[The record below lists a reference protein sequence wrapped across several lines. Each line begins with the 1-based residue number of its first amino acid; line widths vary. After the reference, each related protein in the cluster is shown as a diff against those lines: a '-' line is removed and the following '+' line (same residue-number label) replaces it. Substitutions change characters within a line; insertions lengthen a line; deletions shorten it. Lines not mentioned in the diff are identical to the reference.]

1 MDPAAETAAADG
13 AHSATEARRL
23 DPRAPATR
31 HPADVA
37 VTVVGPDGL
46 GELADALAGS
56 TARAVDTETVYEPR
70 EVGVRGHVPQLRVIS
85 AATRSADGA
94 ERAWVVDVA
103 RHDISDLAA
112 ALHAGLGVP
121 DLAADAWNATFD
133 DRVIDRHLVEPAR
146 AAGTSVGSLRWWDA
160 QLADALLH
168 QGLTGFS
175 FFHGLAWAAER
186 YLGLSVEGKATT
198 QLSYSA
204 NGSLSDAQVTYA
216 AADAVETL
224 WVSDV
229 LRRQLAETGLSAVCR
244 LEQEA
249 RPFLDR
255 MERAGLP
262 FDVDGWEAELEAL
275 ADQRTDVLTRL
286 AEMTGGGQGDL
297 FGSGLEPNWNPDSEA
312 QARDVLNRFA
322 AAEVAAWTSKTDGRS
337 RPLAPTDS
345 LGASV
350 LAGIGGELCRALLA
364 YRDLS
369 KTLGTYGHTMR
380 EHLWPDGRLHP
391 EYLQV
396 VGTNTG
402 RLASRN
408 PNAQNFTPRLKP
420 YIKPP
425 PGRVFVYSDLS
436 QAELRFATQLA
447 GDDGLRTAF
456 EQGLDIHTA
465 TAERMFGVSMDGPAG
480 LAALDRTR
488 YEEFRTK
495 AKRINFGIL
504 YGQRG
509 AGLSRGLT
517 DAGVP
522 TSRQEADAL
531 IEAYLAAYP
540 GIAQWVDER
549 DRFIGHF
556 ANASLDADWQLT
568 LRLHSLWPRTDH
580 ARRALRNQQRRHH
593 SAEEVLQA
601 VLGAERAD
609 ALGDTGPAVGAGT
622 GFSDASAAGEAA
634 GPGAGHANEH
644 LVQRTSGRPAA
655 GSAVGLG
662 EPGVAEVAW
671 ALSFA
676 APVVVRSD
684 GSPLSFSSRT
694 PAGRRQQF
702 TFSADWV
709 LGEAAAVVGCSAKAR
724 PAEVW
729 QRVLARFDLAPPQ
742 ASAGGTLRPAVE
754 KVLEDRHLRRA
765 VVDEV
770 GASMGQDD
778 QRFLLQRALHT
789 RVGQMANAYR
799 NAPIQGGVA
808 DVMLDAYGR
817 LHEILARY
825 PDAKAV
831 QTVHDSVVIECDE
844 PEAPAVAA
852 EVKAALEA
860 AMSRWCPD
868 VPTVADTDIRSSL
881 SETAIITEIG

>member
-1 MDPAAETAAADG
+1 MPI
-13 AHSATEARRL
+13 
-23 DPRAPATR
+23 
-31 HPADVA
+31 
-37 VTVVGPDGL
+37 TVIGRDGL
-46 GELADALAGS
+46 GDFVDALRAS
-56 TARAVDTETVYEPR
+56 TARAMDTETDFEPR
-70 EVGVRGHVPQLRVIS
+70 EAETRSHVPKLRVIS
-85 AATRSADGA
+85 AATRARDGT
-94 ERAWVVDVA
+94 ERAWVVDVGG
-103 RHDISDLAA
+103 HDLVELAM
-112 ALHAGLGVP
+112 ALHEGLRVP
-121 DLAADAWNATFD
+121 DLASDAWNATFD
-133 DRVIDRHLVEPAR
+133 DRVIDTHLMEPAA
-146 AAGTSVGSLRWWDA
+146 AAGAAVGSLRWWDA

-198 QLSYSA
+198 QFSFGA
-204 NGSLSDAQVTYA
+204 NGPLSDRQVAYA

-224 WVSDV
+224 WVSTV
-229 LRRQLAETGLSAVCR
+229 LRERLAEAGLEEVCR
-244 LEQEA
+244 LEQDA

-262 FDVDGWEAELEAL
+262 FDVDGWEAELAEL
-275 ADQRTDVLTRL
+275 AERRTDVLTHL
-286 AEMTGGGQGDL
+286 AELTGGGQGDL
-297 FGSGLEPNWNPDSEA
+297 FGGGLEPSWNPDSEQ
-312 QARDVLNRFA
+312 QARGVLNRFA
-322 AAEVAAWTSKTDGRS
+322 ADEVEAWTTKTDGHA

-350 LAGIGGELCRALLA
+350 LAGIGGELCSALLA

-369 KTLGTYGHTMR
+369 KTLSTYGHTMA
-380 EHLWPDGRLHP
+380 EHLWADGRLHP

-420 YIKPP
+420 YMKPP
-425 PGRVFVYSDLS
+425 PSRVFVYSDLS

-447 GDDGLRTAF
+447 SDEGLRSAF

-465 TAERMFGVSMDGPAG
+465 TAERMFGVQLDGPAG
-480 LAALDRTR
+480 LAALDRPR

-522 TSRQEADAL
+522 TSRAEADEL
-531 IEAYLAAYP
+531 IEAYLDAYP
-540 GIAQWVDER
+540 GIAAWVDER

-556 ANASLDADWQLT
+556 AATELDADWQLT
-568 LRLHSLWPRTDH
+568 LRLGQLWPRTDE

-593 SAEEVLQA
+593 SAAEVHDA
-601 VLGAERAD
+601 VLANSSTAAIDSGQLR
-609 ALGDTGPAVGAGT
+609 GDG
-622 GFSDASAAGEAA
+622 DASIGD
-634 GPGAGHANEH
+634 
-644 LVQRTSGRPAA
+644 VD
-655 GSAVGLG
+655 
-662 EPGVAEVAW
+662 VAEVAW
-671 ALSFA
+671 ALSFS

-702 TFSADWV
+702 TFSVDWV
-709 LGEAAAVVGCSAKAR
+709 LGEAAAVVGCSTKPR

-729 QRVLARFDLAPPQ
+729 RRVLQRFELAPPDP
-742 ASAGGTLRPAVE
+742 ASAGTLRPAVE
-754 KVLEDRHLRRA
+754 KLLEQRHLRRA

-770 GASMGQDD
+770 GVSMGLAD
-778 QRFLLQRALHT
+778 QQFLLQRALHT

-799 NAPIQGGVA
+799 NAPVQGGVA

-817 LHEILARY
+817 LASVLARY
-825 PDAKAV
+825 PSAAAV
-831 QTVHDSVVIECDE
+831 QTVHDSVVVECDE
-844 PEAPAVAA
+844 SEARALAV
-852 EVKAALEA
+852 EVKQALED

-868 VPTVADTDIRSSL
+868 VPTRADTDLRTSL
-881 SETAIITEIG
+881 SETSILEQIG

>member
-1 MDPAAETAAADG
+1 MPI
-13 AHSATEARRL
+13 
-23 DPRAPATR
+23 
-31 HPADVA
+31 
-37 VTVVGPDGL
+37 TVVGRDGL
-46 GELADALAGS
+46 GDFVDALRTSA
-56 TARAVDTETVYEPR
+56 ARAMDTETDFDPR
-70 EVGVRGHVPQLRVIS
+70 EAETRGHVPKLRVIS
-85 AATRSADGA
+85 AATRARDGT
-94 ERAWVVDVA
+94 ERAWVVDVGG
-103 RHDISDLAA
+103 HDLVELAT
-112 ALHAGLGVP
+112 ALHEGLRVP
-121 DLAADAWNATFD
+121 DLASDAWNATFD
-133 DRVIDRHLVEPAR
+133 DRVIDTHLMEPAA
-146 AAGTSVGSLRWWDA
+146 AAGAAVGSLRWWDA

-198 QLSYSA
+198 QFSFGA
-204 NGSLSDAQVTYA
+204 NGPLNDRQVAYA
-216 AADAVETL
+216 AADAVEAL

-229 LRRQLAETGLSAVCR
+229 LRELLRDAGLEEVCR
-244 LEQEA
+244 LEQAA

-262 FDVDGWEAELEAL
+262 FAVDGWEAELDAL
-275 ADQRTDVLTRL
+275 AARRVEVLTRL
-286 AEMTGGGQGDL
+286 AELTGGGQGDL
-297 FGSGLEPNWNPDSEA
+297 FGGGLEPNWNPDSE
-312 QARDVLNRFA
+312 QQTREILNRYDA
-322 AAEVAAWTSKTDGRS
+322 DRVTAWTSKTDGQA
-337 RPLAPTDS
+337 RPLVATDS

-350 LAGIGGELCRALLA
+350 LAGVGGDICTTLLE

-369 KTLGTYGHTMR
+369 KTLSTYGRTMS
-380 EHLWPDGRLHP
+380 EHLWPDSRLHP

-447 GDDGLRTAF
+447 GDEGLRAAF

-465 TAERMFGVSMDGPAG
+465 TAERMFGVQLDGPAG
-480 LAALDRTR
+480 LAALDRPR

-522 TSRQEADAL
+522 TSRAEADEL
-531 IEAYLAAYP
+531 IEAYLEAYP
-540 GIAQWVDER
+540 GIAAWVDER
-549 DRFIGHF
+549 DRYIGHF
-556 ANASLDADWQLT
+556 AATELDADWQLT
-568 LRLHSLWPRTDH
+568 LRLAQLWPRTDE

-593 SAEEVLQA
+593 SVEEVHATL
-601 VLGAERAD
+601 L
-609 ALGDTGPAVGAGT
+609 
-622 GFSDASAAGEAA
+622 AA
-634 GPGAGHANEH
+634 GPAAVIDSSSGSLA
-644 LVQRTSGRPAA
+644 GRPAA
-655 GSAVGLG
+655 NVRDARSRDAPDADGAGTSLRGVD
-662 EPGVAEVAW
+662 VAEVAW
-671 ALSFA
+671 ALSFS

-694 PAGRRQQF
+694 PADRRQQF
-702 TFSADWV
+702 TFSVDWV
-709 LGEAAAVVGCSAKAR
+709 LGEAAAVVGCSAKPQ
-724 PAEVW
+724 PADVW
-729 QRVLARFDLAPPQ
+729 RRVLARFDLVPPS
-742 ASAGGTLRPAVE
+742 AAAGGALRPAVN
-754 KVLEDRHLRRA
+754 KVLEQRHLRRA
-765 VVDEV
+765 VIDEV
-770 GASMGQDD
+770 GVAMGDAD
-778 QRFLLQRALHT
+778 QQFLLGRALHT

-808 DVMLDAYGR
+808 DVMLDAFGR
-817 LHEILARY
+817 LSDLLARY
-825 PDAKAV
+825 PTADAV

-844 PEAPAVAA
+844 ADAPAIAA

-868 VPTVADTDIRSSL
+868 VPTRADTDIRTSL
-881 SETAIITEIG
+881 SETSIVEQIG

>member
-1 MDPAAETAAADG
+1 MDVVSDLAGTLAD
-13 AHSATEARRL
+13 ARWL
-23 DPRAPATR
+23 DPRPEPTR
-31 HPADVA
+31 DPGHVPLRI
-37 VTVVGPDGL
+37 VGRNDL
-46 GELADALAGS
+46 GDLVDALAAS
-56 TARAVDTETVYEPR
+56 AARAVDTETVFEPR
-70 EVGVRGHVPQLRVIS
+70 EASARGTVPKLRVIS
-85 AATRSADGA
+85 AATRATDGT
-94 ERAWVVDVA
+94 ERAWVIDVA
-103 RHDISDLAA
+103 QHDLCELAT
-112 ALHAGLGVP
+112 ALVAGLVAP
-121 DLAADAWNATFD
+121 DLASDAWNATFD
-133 DRVIDRHLVEPAR
+133 DRVIDTHLMEPAA
-146 AAGTSVGSLRWWDA
+146 AAGAAVGSLRWWDA

-198 QLSYSA
+198 QFSFGA
-204 NGSLSDAQVTYA
+204 KRPLSDAQVAYA

-224 WVSDV
+224 WVSTV
-229 LRRQLAETGLSAVCR
+229 LRQRLAEAGLDETCR

-262 FDVDGWEAELEAL
+262 FDVDGWDAELAEL
-275 ADQRTDVLTRL
+275 AARRVDVLTHL
-286 AEMTGGGQGDL
+286 AELTGGGQGDL
-297 FGSGLEPNWNPDSEA
+297 FGGGLEPNWNPESE
-312 QARDVLNRFA
+312 QQTRDVLNRFA
-322 AAEVAAWTSKTDGRS
+322 DDHIAAWTAKTDGS
-337 RPLAPTDS
+337 ARPLLPTDS

-350 LAGIGGELCRALLA
+350 LAGIGGEICATLLE

-369 KTLGTYGHTMR
+369 KTLSTYGHTMS

-425 PGRVFVYSDLS
+425 SGRVFVYSDLS

-447 GDDGLRTAF
+447 GDDGLRAAF
-456 EQGLDIHTA
+456 TEGLDIHSA
-465 TAERMFGVSMDGPAG
+465 TAERMFGVQLDGPAG
-480 LAALDRTR
+480 LAALDRPR

-522 TSRQEADAL
+522 TSRPEADSL
-531 IEAYLAAYP
+531 IDAYLDAYP
-540 GIAQWVDER
+540 GIAAWVDER

-556 ANASLDADWQLT
+556 AATELEADWPLT
-568 LRLHSLWPRTDH
+568 LRLAALWPRTDE
-580 ARRALRNQQRRHH
+580 ARRMLRSQQRRHH
-593 SAEEVLQA
+593 SAEEVHDA
-601 VLGAERAD
+601 VVSARSAAAIDTGSLRGDAGAEISEVD
-609 ALGDTGPAVGAGT
+609 
-622 GFSDASAAGEAA
+622 
-634 GPGAGHANEH
+634 
-644 LVQRTSGRPAA
+644 
-655 GSAVGLG
+655 
-662 EPGVAEVAW
+662 VAEVAW

-702 TFSADWV
+702 TFSVDWV
-709 LGEAAAVVGCSAKAR
+709 LGEAAAVVGCSAKPR

-729 QRVLARFDLAPPQ
+729 RRVLQQFELAPP
-742 ASAGGTLRPAVE
+742 AVAGPGALRPAVE
-754 KVLEDRHLRRA
+754 KLLEHRHLRRA
-765 VVDEV
+765 VVDAV
-770 GASMGQDD
+770 GVAMGSAD
-778 QRFLLQRALHT
+778 QQFLLQRALHT

-799 NAPIQGGVA
+799 NAPVQGGVA

-817 LHEILARY
+817 LAAVLEQY
-825 PDAKAV
+825 PSAAAV
-831 QTVHDSVVIECDE
+831 QTVHDSVVIECDKAD
-844 PEAPAVAA
+844 APAIAA
-852 EVKAALEA
+852 DVKAALEA
-860 AMSRWCPD
+860 AMSHWCPD
-868 VPTVADTDIRSSL
+868 VPTRADTDIRSSL
-881 SETAIITEIG
+881 SETSIIEHIS

>member
-1 MDPAAETAAADG
+1 MDLAADVADG
-13 AHSATEARRL
+13 RIDARRL
-23 DPRAPATR
+23 DPRPVPTKD
-31 HPADVA
+31 PADVP
-37 VTVVGPDGL
+37 VSVVGPDGL
-46 GELADALAGS
+46 GDFVDALAASVG
-56 TARAVDTETVYEPR
+56 RAIDTETEYEPR
-70 EVGVRGHVPQLRVIS
+70 GVAARGHVPQLRVIS
-85 AATRSADGA
+85 AATRAPDGV
-94 ERAWVVDVA
+94 ERAWVVDVTA
-103 RHDISDLAA
+103 HDLAELA
-112 ALHAGLGVP
+112 TALHDGLRVQ
-121 DLAADAWNATFD
+121 DLASDAWNANFD
-133 DRVIDRHLVEPAR
+133 DRVIDTYLMDPAK
-146 AAGTSVGSLRWWDA
+146 AAGAAVGSLRWWDA

-186 YLGLSVEGKATT
+186 YLGLRVEGKATT
-198 QLSYSA
+198 QFSFGA
-204 NGSLSDAQVTYA
+204 NGPLSDRQLAYA

-229 LRRQLAETGLSAVCR
+229 LRERLQEAGLEEVCR
-244 LEQEA
+244 LEQSA

-262 FDVDGWEAELEAL
+262 FDARGWEAELVKL
-275 ADQRTDVLTRL
+275 ATRRTEVLTQL
-286 AEMTGGGQGDL
+286 AELTGGGQGDL
-297 FGSGLEPNWNPDSEA
+297 FGGGLEPNWNPDSEL

-322 AAEVAAWTSKTDGRS
+322 ADRVEAWTLKTDGRA
-337 RPLAPTDS
+337 RPLSPTDS

-350 LAGIGGELCRALLA
+350 LAGIGGDICTVLLA

-369 KTLGTYGHTMR
+369 KTLSTYGHTMS
-380 EHLWPDGRLHP
+380 EHLWTDDRLHP

-420 YIKPP
+420 YMKPP

-447 GDDGLRTAF
+447 SDEGLRAAF
-456 EQGLDIHTA
+456 IAGHDIHTA
-465 TAERMFGVSMDGPAG
+465 TAERMFGVRLGGPAG
-480 LAALDRTR
+480 LAALDRPR

-522 TSRQEADAL
+522 TSRGEADAL

-540 GIAQWVDER
+540 GIAAWVDER

-556 ANASLDADWQLT
+556 AATSLDADWPLT
-568 LRLHSLWPRTDH
+568 LRLGALWPRTDD
-580 ARRALRNQQRRHH
+580 ARRTLRNQQRRHH
-593 SAEEVLQA
+593 SAEEVHEA
-601 VLGAERAD
+601 VVAAKRAEAID
-609 ALGDTGPAVGAGT
+609 AGRFAQGPQI
-622 GFSDASAAGEAA
+622 D
-634 GPGAGHANEH
+634 
-644 LVQRTSGRPAA
+644 LRDID
-655 GSAVGLG
+655 
-662 EPGVAEVAW
+662 VAEVAW

-684 GSPLSFSSRT
+684 GAPLSFSSRT

-702 TFSADWV
+702 TFSVDWV
-709 LGEAAAVVGCSAKAR
+709 LGEAAAVVGCSAKPR

-729 QRVLARFDLAPPQ
+729 RRVLQRFELAPPS
-742 ASAGGTLRPAVE
+742 APAGGLLRPAVE
-754 KVLEDRHLRRA
+754 KVLEQRHLRRA
-765 VVDEV
+765 VIDEV
-770 GASMGQDD
+770 GVAMGDAD
-778 QRFLLQRALHT
+778 QQFLLQRALHT

-817 LHEILARY
+817 LDEVLAHF
-825 PDAKAV
+825 PTAAAV

-844 PEAPAVAA
+844 LDAPAIAVD
-852 EVKAALEA
+852 VKAALEA

-868 VPTVADTDIRSSL
+868 VPTVADTDIRTSL
-881 SETAIITEIG
+881 SETSIVEQIS

>member
-1 MDPAAETAAADG
+1 M
-13 AHSATEARRL
+13 
-23 DPRAPATR
+23 
-31 HPADVA
+31 
-37 VTVVGPDGL
+37 
-46 GELADALAGS
+46 
-56 TARAVDTETVYEPR
+56 DTETDFEPR
-70 EVGVRGHVPQLRVIS
+70 QAETRGHVPKLRVIS
-85 AATRSADGA
+85 AATRARDGT
-94 ERAWVVDVA
+94 ERAWVVDVG
-103 RHDISDLAA
+103 RHDLVELATS
-112 ALHAGLGVP
+112 LHEGLRVP
-121 DLAADAWNATFD
+121 DLASDAWNATFD
-133 DRVIDRHLVEPAR
+133 DRVIDTYLMEPAA
-146 AAGTSVGSLRWWDA
+146 AAGAAVGSLRWWDA

-198 QLSYSA
+198 QFSFGA
-204 NGSLSDAQVTYA
+204 NGPLSDRQVAYA

-224 WVSDV
+224 WVSTV
-229 LRRQLAETGLSAVCR
+229 LRERLAEAGLKEVCR
-244 LEQEA
+244 LEQDA

-262 FDVDGWEAELEAL
+262 FDVQGWEAELAEL
-275 ADQRTDVLTRL
+275 ASRRVEVLTHL
-286 AEMTGGGQGDL
+286 AELTGGGQGDL
-297 FGSGLEPNWNPDSEA
+297 FGGGLEPSWNPDSEQ
-312 QARDVLNRFA
+312 QARGVLNRFA
-322 AAEVAAWTSKTDGRS
+322 ADEVEAWTTKTDGHA

-350 LAGIGGELCRALLA
+350 LAGIGGELCNALLA

-369 KTLGTYGHTMR
+369 KTLSTYGHTMA
-380 EHLWPDGRLHP
+380 EHLWADGRLHP

-420 YIKPP
+420 YIASP

-447 GDDGLRTAF
+447 GDEGLRAAF

-465 TAERMFGVSMDGPAG
+465 TAERMFGVQLDGPAG
-480 LAALDRTR
+480 LAALDRPR

-522 TSRQEADAL
+522 TSRAEADEL
-531 IEAYLAAYP
+531 IEAYLDAYP
-540 GIAQWVDER
+540 GIAAWVDER

-556 ANASLDADWQLT
+556 AATELDADWQLT
-568 LRLHSLWPRTDH
+568 LRLGQLWPRTDE
-580 ARRALRNQQRRHH
+580 ARRVLRNQQRRHH
-593 SAEEVLQA
+593 SAEEVHDA
-601 VLGAERAD
+601 VLANSSTAAIDSGQLR
-609 ALGDTGPAVGAGT
+609 GDG
-622 GFSDASAAGEAA
+622 DASIGD
-634 GPGAGHANEH
+634 
-644 LVQRTSGRPAA
+644 VD
-655 GSAVGLG
+655 
-662 EPGVAEVAW
+662 VAEVAW
-671 ALSFA
+671 ALSFS

-702 TFSADWV
+702 TFSVDWV
-709 LGEAAAVVGCSAKAR
+709 LGEAAAVVGCSTKPR

-729 QRVLARFDLAPPQ
+729 RRVLQRFELAPPDP
-742 ASAGGTLRPAVE
+742 ASAGALRPAVE
-754 KVLEDRHLRRA
+754 KLLEQRHLRRA

-770 GASMGQDD
+770 GVSMGAAD
-778 QRFLLQRALHT
+778 QQFLLQRALHT

-799 NAPIQGGVA
+799 NAPVQGGVA

-817 LHEILARY
+817 LARVLERY
-825 PDAKAV
+825 PSAAAV

-844 PEAPAVAA
+844 CEARALAV
-852 EVKAALEA
+852 EVKQALED

-868 VPTVADTDIRSSL
+868 IPTRADTDLRASL
-881 SETAIITEIG
+881 SETSILEQIG

>member
-1 MDPAAETAAADG
+1 MDAATDLARTSADV
-13 AHSATEARRL
+13 RRL
-23 DPRAPATR
+23 DPRPEASRDPAQVPITI
-31 HPADVA
+31 
-37 VTVVGPDGL
+37 VGSDGL
-46 GELADALAGS
+46 GDFVDELRAS
-56 TARAVDTETVYEPR
+56 TARAMDTETDFEPR
-70 EVGVRGHVPQLRVIS
+70 QAETRGHVPKLRVIS
-85 AATRSADGA
+85 AATRARDGT
-94 ERAWVVDVA
+94 ERAWVVNVG
-103 RHDISDLAA
+103 RHDLIELAT
-112 ALHAGLGVP
+112 ALHEGLRVP
-121 DLAADAWNATFD
+121 DLASDAWNATFD
-133 DRVIDRHLVEPAR
+133 DRVIDTHLMEPAA
-146 AAGTSVGSLRWWDA
+146 AAGAAVGSLRWWDA

-198 QLSYSA
+198 QFSFGA
-204 NGSLSDAQVTYA
+204 NGPLSDRQVAYA

-224 WVSDV
+224 WVSEV
-229 LRRQLAETGLSAVCR
+229 LREGLRDAGLEEVCR
-244 LEQEA
+244 LEQAA

-262 FDVDGWEAELEAL
+262 FDVQGWETELAELASRRVE
-275 ADQRTDVLTRL
+275 VLTHL
-286 AEMTGGGQGDL
+286 AELTGGGQGDL
-297 FGSGLEPNWNPDSEA
+297 FGGGLEPSWNPDSEQ
-312 QARDVLNRFA
+312 QAREVLNRFA
-322 AAEVAAWTSKTDGRS
+322 SDEVEAWTTKTDGRA
-337 RPLAPTDS
+337 RQLAPTDS

-350 LAGIGGELCRALLA
+350 LAGIGGELCSALLT

-380 EHLWPDGRLHP
+380 EHLWRDGRLHP

-420 YIKPP
+420 YMKPP

-447 GDDGLRTAF
+447 GDGGLRAAF

-465 TAERMFGVSMDGPAG
+465 TAERMFGVRLDGPAG
-480 LAALDRTR
+480 LAALDRPR

-522 TSRQEADAL
+522 TSRGEADAL
-531 IEAYLAAYP
+531 IKAYLDAYP

-556 ANASLDADWQLT
+556 AATSLDADWPLT
-568 LRLHSLWPRTDH
+568 LRLGALWPRTDD
-580 ARRALRNQQRRHH
+580 ARRTLRGQQRRHH
-593 SAEEVLQA
+593 SVEEVHEALLA
-601 VLGAERAD
+601 VERAAAID
-609 ALGDTGPAVGAGT
+609 ADRVAGGPAI
-622 GFSDASAAGEAA
+622 SLSEID
-634 GPGAGHANEH
+634 
-644 LVQRTSGRPAA
+644 
-655 GSAVGLG
+655 
-662 EPGVAEVAW
+662 VAEVAW

-684 GSPLSFSSRT
+684 GSPLSFCSHT

-709 LGEAAAVVGCSAKAR
+709 LGEAAAVVGCSTKPR
-724 PAEVW
+724 PTEVW
-729 QRVLARFDLAPPQ
+729 RRVLARFDLAPPS
-742 ASAGGTLRPAVE
+742 APAGGTLRPAVN
-754 KVLEDRHLRRA
+754 KVLEQRHLRRA
-765 VVDEV
+765 VIDEV
-770 GASMGQDD
+770 GVAMGDAD
-778 QRFLLQRALHT
+778 QQFLLGRALHT

-817 LHEILARY
+817 LGEVLARY
-825 PDAKAV
+825 PAADAV

-844 PEAPAVAA
+844 AEAPAIAA
-852 EVKAALEA
+852 DVKAALEA
-860 AMSRWCPD
+860 AMSHWCPD
-868 VPTVADTDIRSSL
+868 VPTRADTDIRSSL
-881 SETAIITEIG
+881 SETSIIEHIG

>member
-1 MDPAAETAAADG
+1 M
-13 AHSATEARRL
+13 
-23 DPRAPATR
+23 
-31 HPADVA
+31 A

-322 AAEVAAWTSKTDGRS
+322 AAEVAAWTSKTDGSS

-350 LAGIGGELCRALLA
+350 LAGIGGELCSALLA

-380 EHLWPDGRLHP
+380 EHQWPDGRLHP

-420 YIKPP
+420 HLKPA

-465 TAERMFGVSMDGPAG
+465 TAERMFGVNMDGPAG

-504 YGQRG
+504 YGQRA

-522 TSRQEADAL
+522 TSRDEAGAL

-549 DRFIGHF
+549 DRFIGRF
-556 ANASLDADWQLT
+556 ANASQDADWVLT
-568 LRLHSLWPRTDH
+568 LRLHSLWPRSDH

-593 SAEEVLQA
+593 SAEEVHQA
-601 VLGAERAD
+601 VLGAAQVD
-609 ALGDTGPAVGAGT
+609 ALSSGSPAVGAAVGAGT
-622 GFSDASAAGEAA
+622 GFGDAHAAGETV
-634 GPGAGHANEH
+634 GPGAGHAH
-644 LVQRTSGRPAA
+644 DGRIQQTIGQPAT

-742 ASAGGTLRPAVE
+742 ASAGGTLRPAVD
-754 KVLEDRHLRRA
+754 KALEDRHLRRA

-770 GASMGQDD
+770 GASMGSDD

-799 NAPIQGGVA
+799 NAPVQGGVA

-817 LHEILARY
+817 LHGILARY
-825 PDAKAV
+825 PTADAV

-844 PEAPAVAA
+844 HDAPALAV
-852 EVKAALEA
+852 EVKQALEA
-860 AMSRWCPD
+860 AMSHWCPD
-868 VPTVADTDIRSSL
+868 VPTRADTDLRTSL
-881 SETAIITEIG
+881 SETSIVEQIG

>member
-1 MDPAAETAAADG
+1 MDAATDLARTSADV
-13 AHSATEARRL
+13 RRL
-23 DPRAPATR
+23 DPRPEASRDPAQVPITI
-31 HPADVA
+31 
-37 VTVVGPDGL
+37 VGSDGL
-46 GELADALAGS
+46 GDFVDELRAS
-56 TARAVDTETVYEPR
+56 TARAMDTETDFEPR
-70 EVGVRGHVPQLRVIS
+70 QAETRGHVPKLRVIS
-85 AATRSADGA
+85 AATRARDGT
-94 ERAWVVDVA
+94 ERAWVVDVG
-103 RHDISDLAA
+103 RHDLIELAT
-112 ALHAGLGVP
+112 ALHEGLRVP
-121 DLAADAWNATFD
+121 DLASDAWNATFD
-133 DRVIDRHLVEPAR
+133 DRVIDTHLMEPAA
-146 AAGTSVGSLRWWDA
+146 AAGAAVGSLRWWDA

-198 QLSYSA
+198 QFSFGA
-204 NGSLSDAQVTYA
+204 NGPLSDRQVAYA

-224 WVSDV
+224 WVSEV
-229 LRRQLAETGLSAVCR
+229 LREGLRDAGLEEVCR
-244 LEQEA
+244 LEQAA

-262 FDVDGWEAELEAL
+262 FDVQGWETELAELASRRVE
-275 ADQRTDVLTRL
+275 VLTHL
-286 AEMTGGGQGDL
+286 AELTGGGQGDL
-297 FGSGLEPNWNPDSEA
+297 FGGGLEPSWNPDSEQ
-312 QARDVLNRFA
+312 QAREVLNRFA
-322 AAEVAAWTSKTDGRS
+322 SDEVEAWTTKTDGRA
-337 RPLAPTDS
+337 RQLAPTDS

-350 LAGIGGELCRALLA
+350 LAGIGGELCSALLA

-369 KTLGTYGHTMR
+369 KTLSTYGHTMA
-380 EHLWPDGRLHP
+380 EHLWADGRLHP

-420 YIKPP
+420 YMKPS

-447 GDDGLRTAF
+447 GDGGLRAAF
-456 EQGLDIHTA
+456 EQGLDIPTA
-465 TAERMFGVSMDGPAG
+465 TAERMFGVRLDGPAG
-480 LAALDRTR
+480 LAALDRPR

-522 TSRQEADAL
+522 TSRGEADAL
-531 IEAYLAAYP
+531 IKAYLDAYP

-556 ANASLDADWQLT
+556 AATSLDADWPLT
-568 LRLHSLWPRTDH
+568 LRLGALWPRTDD
-580 ARRALRNQQRRHH
+580 ARRTLRGQQRRHH
-593 SAEEVLQA
+593 SVEEVHEALLA
-601 VLGAERAD
+601 VERAAAID
-609 ALGDTGPAVGAGT
+609 ADRVAGGPAI
-622 GFSDASAAGEAA
+622 SLSEID
-634 GPGAGHANEH
+634 
-644 LVQRTSGRPAA
+644 
-655 GSAVGLG
+655 
-662 EPGVAEVAW
+662 VAEVAW

-684 GSPLSFSSRT
+684 GSPLSFCSHT

-709 LGEAAAVVGCSAKAR
+709 LGEAAAVVGCSTKPR
-724 PAEVW
+724 PTEVW
-729 QRVLARFDLAPPQ
+729 RRVLARFDLAPPS
-742 ASAGGTLRPAVE
+742 APAGGTLRPAVN
-754 KVLEDRHLRRA
+754 KVLEQRHLRRA
-765 VVDEV
+765 VIDEV
-770 GASMGQDD
+770 GVAMGDAD
-778 QRFLLQRALHT
+778 QQFLLGRALHT

-817 LHEILARY
+817 LGEVLARY
-825 PDAKAV
+825 PAADAV

-844 PEAPAVAA
+844 AEAPAIAA
-852 EVKAALEA
+852 DVKAALEA
-860 AMSRWCPD
+860 AMSHWCPD
-868 VPTVADTDIRSSL
+868 VPTRADTDIRSSL
-881 SETAIITEIG
+881 SETSIIEHIG

>member
-1 MDPAAETAAADG
+1 MNAVSDLAGSWTDT
-13 AHSATEARRL
+13 HRL
-23 DPRAPATR
+23 DPRPDATR
-31 HPADVA
+31 DPAHVPLKLVD
-37 VTVVGPDGL
+37 PDDL
-46 GELADALAGS
+46 GDLVDALAAS
-56 TARAVDTETVYEPR
+56 EARAVDTETVFEPR
-70 EVGVRGHVPQLRVIS
+70 EAAMRGNVPKLRVIS
-85 AATRSADGA
+85 AATRGADGA
-94 ERAWVVDVA
+94 ERAWVIDVT
-103 RHDISDLAA
+103 RHDLRELATALVEGLAARDLAS
-112 ALHAGLGVP
+112 
-121 DLAADAWNATFD
+121 DAWNATFD
-133 DRVIDRHLVEPAR
+133 DRVIDIHLVGPAR
-146 AAGTSVGSLRWWDA
+146 AAGASVRSLRWWDA

-186 YLGLSVEGKATT
+186 YLGLRVEGKATT

-204 NGSLSDAQVTYA
+204 DGTLSDTQVAYA

-224 WVSDV
+224 WVSTV
-229 LRRQLAETGLSAVCR
+229 LRERLAEAGLEEVCR
-244 LEQEA
+244 LEQDA

-262 FDVDGWEAELEAL
+262 FDVDGWEAELAEL
-275 ADQRTDVLTRL
+275 ATRRTGVLTHL
-286 AEMTGGGQGDL
+286 AELTGGGQGDL
-297 FGSGLEPNWNPDSEA
+297 FGGGLEPSWNPDSE
-312 QARDVLNRFA
+312 QQVRGVLNRFA
-322 AAEVAAWTSKTDGRS
+322 ADEVEAWTTKTDGHA

-350 LAGIGGELCRALLA
+350 LAGIGGELCSTLLA

-369 KTLGTYGHTMR
+369 KTLSTYGHTMA
-380 EHLWPDGRLHP
+380 EHLWADGRLHP

-420 YIKPP
+420 YMKPP

-447 GDDGLRTAF
+447 GDEGLRAAF

-465 TAERMFGVSMDGPAG
+465 TAERMFGVQLDGPAG
-480 LAALDRTR
+480 LAALDRPR

-522 TSRQEADAL
+522 TSRAEADEL
-531 IEAYLAAYP
+531 IEAYLDAYP
-540 GIAQWVDER
+540 GIAAWVDER

-556 ANASLDADWQLT
+556 AATELDADWQLT
-568 LRLHSLWPRTDH
+568 LRLGQLWPRTDE

-593 SAEEVLQA
+593 SAEEVHDA
-601 VLGAERAD
+601 VLAH
-609 ALGDTGPAVGAGT
+609 
-622 GFSDASAAGEAA
+622 SSAAAIDA
-634 GPGAGHANEH
+634 GDLRGDGGASIGDID
-644 LVQRTSGRPAA
+644 
-655 GSAVGLG
+655 
-662 EPGVAEVAW
+662 VAEVAW
-671 ALSFA
+671 ALSFS

-702 TFSADWV
+702 TFSVDWV
-709 LGEAAAVVGCSAKAR
+709 LGEAAAVVGCSTKPR

-729 QRVLARFDLAPPQ
+729 RRVLHRFELAPPDP
-742 ASAGGTLRPAVE
+742 ATVGTLRPAVE
-754 KVLEDRHLRRA
+754 KLLEQRHLRRA

-770 GASMGQDD
+770 GAAMGADD
-778 QRFLLQRALHT
+778 QQFLLQRALHT

-799 NAPIQGGVA
+799 NAPVQGGVA

-817 LHEILARY
+817 LARVLERFRS
-825 PDAKAV
+825 AAAV

-844 PEAPAVAA
+844 SDARALAV
-852 EVKAALEA
+852 EVKQALED

-868 VPTVADTDIRSSL
+868 VPTRADTDLRTSL
-881 SETAIITEIG
+881 SETSIIEQID

>member
-1 MDPAAETAAADG
+1 MPI
-13 AHSATEARRL
+13 S
-23 DPRAPATR
+23 
-31 HPADVA
+31 
-37 VTVVGPDGL
+37 VVGRDGL
-46 GELADALAGS
+46 GDFVDALRTSA
-56 TARAVDTETVYEPR
+56 ARAMDTETDFEPR
-70 EVGVRGHVPQLRVIS
+70 EAETRGHVPKLRVIS
-85 AATRSADGA
+85 AATRDADGT
-94 ERAWVVDVA
+94 ERAWVVDVGG
-103 RHDISDLAA
+103 HDLVELAM
-112 ALHAGLGVP
+112 ALHEGLRVP
-121 DLAADAWNATFD
+121 DLASDAWNATFD
-133 DRVIDRHLVEPAR
+133 DRVIDTHLMEPAV
-146 AAGTSVGSLRWWDA
+146 AAGAAVGSLRWWDA

-198 QLSYSA
+198 QFSFGA
-204 NGSLSDAQVTYA
+204 NGPLSDRQVAYA
-216 AADAVETL
+216 AADAVEAL

-229 LRRQLAETGLSAVCR
+229 LREMLRDAGLEEVCR
-244 LEQEA
+244 LEQAA

-262 FDVDGWEAELEAL
+262 FAVDGWEAELDAL
-275 ADQRTDVLTRL
+275 AARRVEVLTRL
-286 AEMTGGGQGDL
+286 AELTGGGQGDL
-297 FGSGLEPNWNPDSEA
+297 FGGGLEPNWNPDSE
-312 QARDVLNRFA
+312 QQTREILNRYDA
-322 AAEVAAWTSKTDGRS
+322 ARVTAWTSKTDGQA
-337 RPLAPTDS
+337 RPLVATDS

-350 LAGIGGELCRALLA
+350 LAGVGGDICTTLLE

-369 KTLGTYGHTMR
+369 KTLSTYGRTMS

-447 GDDGLRTAF
+447 GDEGLRTAF

-465 TAERMFGVSMDGPAG
+465 TAERMFGVQLDWPAG
-480 LAALDRTR
+480 LAALDRPR

-522 TSRQEADAL
+522 TSRAEADEL
-531 IEAYLAAYP
+531 IEAYLDAYP
-540 GIAQWVDER
+540 GIAAWVDER

-556 ANASLDADWQLT
+556 AATELDADWQLT
-568 LRLHSLWPRTDH
+568 LRLGQLWPRTDD
-580 ARRALRNQQRRHH
+580 ARRTLRNQQRRHH
-593 SAEEVLQA
+593 SAEEVH
-601 VLGAERAD
+601 E
-609 ALGDTGPAVGAGT
+609 ALLAAGPAAVIDSSSGSLASRPAVNVRDARSRDARDADSAGT
-622 GFSDASAAGEAA
+622 GLRD
-634 GPGAGHANEH
+634 
-644 LVQRTSGRPAA
+644 VD
-655 GSAVGLG
+655 
-662 EPGVAEVAW
+662 VAEVAW
-671 ALSFA
+671 ALSFS
-676 APVVVRSD
+676 APVVVRAD
-684 GSPLSFSSRT
+684 GTPLSFSSQT

-702 TFSADWV
+702 TFSVDWV
-709 LGEAAAVVGCSAKAR
+709 LGEAAAVVGCSNKPR
-724 PAEVW
+724 PADVW
-729 QRVLARFDLAPPQ
+729 RRVLARFDLAPPT
-742 ASAGGTLRPAVE
+742 AAAGGTLRPAVD
-754 KVLEDRHLRRA
+754 KVLEQRHLRRA
-765 VVDEV
+765 VIDEV
-770 GASMGQDD
+770 GVAMGDAD
-778 QRFLLQRALHT
+778 QQFLLRRALHT

-817 LHEILARY
+817 LSDLLARY
-825 PDAKAV
+825 PTADAV
-831 QTVHDSVVIECDE
+831 QTVHDSVVVECDE
-844 PEAPAVAA
+844 ADAPAIAA

-868 VPTVADTDIRSSL
+868 VPTRADTDIRASL
-881 SETAIITEIG
+881 SETSIVEQLG

>member
-1 MDPAAETAAADG
+1 MDAATDLARTSADV
-13 AHSATEARRL
+13 RRL
-23 DPRAPATR
+23 DPRPEASRDPAQVPITI
-31 HPADVA
+31 
-37 VTVVGPDGL
+37 VGSDGL
-46 GELADALAGS
+46 GDFVDELRAS
-56 TARAVDTETVYEPR
+56 TARAMDTETDFEPR
-70 EVGVRGHVPQLRVIS
+70 QAETRGHVPKLRVIS
-85 AATRSADGA
+85 AATRARDGT
-94 ERAWVVDVA
+94 ERAWVVDVG
-103 RHDISDLAA
+103 RHDLIELAT
-112 ALHAGLGVP
+112 ALHEGLRVP
-121 DLAADAWNATFD
+121 DLASDAWNATFD
-133 DRVIDRHLVEPAR
+133 DRVIDTHLMEPAA
-146 AAGTSVGSLRWWDA
+146 AAGAAVGSLRWWDA

-198 QLSYSA
+198 QFSFGA
-204 NGSLSDAQVTYA
+204 NGPLSDRQVAYA

-224 WVSDV
+224 WVSEV
-229 LRRQLAETGLSAVCR
+229 LREGLRDAGLEEVCR
-244 LEQEA
+244 LEQAA

-262 FDVDGWEAELEAL
+262 FDVQGWETELAELASRRVE
-275 ADQRTDVLTRL
+275 VLTHL
-286 AEMTGGGQGDL
+286 AELTGGGQGDL
-297 FGSGLEPNWNPDSEA
+297 FGGGLEPSWNPDSEQ
-312 QARDVLNRFA
+312 QAREVLNRFA
-322 AAEVAAWTSKTDGRS
+322 SDEVEAWTTKTDGRA
-337 RPLAPTDS
+337 RQLAPTDS

-350 LAGIGGELCRALLA
+350 LAGIGGELCSALLT

-380 EHLWPDGRLHP
+380 EHLWRDGRLHP

-420 YIKPP
+420 YMKPP

-447 GDDGLRTAF
+447 GDEGLRAAF

-465 TAERMFGVSMDGPAG
+465 TAERMFGVRLDGPAG
-480 LAALDRTR
+480 LAALDRPR

-522 TSRQEADAL
+522 TSRGEADAL
-531 IEAYLAAYP
+531 IKAYLDAYP

-556 ANASLDADWQLT
+556 AATSLDADWPLT
-568 LRLHSLWPRTDH
+568 LRLGALWPRTDD
-580 ARRALRNQQRRHH
+580 ARRTLRGQQRRHH
-593 SAEEVLQA
+593 SVEEVHEALLA
-601 VLGAERAD
+601 VERAAAID
-609 ALGDTGPAVGAGT
+609 ADRVAGGPAI
-622 GFSDASAAGEAA
+622 SLSEID
-634 GPGAGHANEH
+634 
-644 LVQRTSGRPAA
+644 
-655 GSAVGLG
+655 
-662 EPGVAEVAW
+662 VAEVAW

-684 GSPLSFSSRT
+684 GSPLSFCSHT

-709 LGEAAAVVGCSAKAR
+709 LGEAAAVVGCSTKPR
-724 PAEVW
+724 PTEVW
-729 QRVLARFDLAPPQ
+729 RRVLARFDLAPPS
-742 ASAGGTLRPAVE
+742 APAGGTLRPAVN
-754 KVLEDRHLRRA
+754 KVLEQRHLRRA
-765 VVDEV
+765 VIDEV
-770 GASMGQDD
+770 GVAMGDAD
-778 QRFLLQRALHT
+778 QQFLLGRALHT

-817 LHEILARY
+817 LGEVLARY
-825 PDAKAV
+825 PAADAV
-831 QTVHDSVVIECDE
+831 QTVHDSVVIECDKA
-844 PEAPAVAA
+844 EAPAIAA
-852 EVKAALEA
+852 DVKAALEA
-860 AMSRWCPD
+860 AMSHWCPD
-868 VPTVADTDIRSSL
+868 VPTRADTDIRSSL
-881 SETAIITEIG
+881 SETSIIEHIG

>member
-1 MDPAAETAAADG
+1 MPI
-13 AHSATEARRL
+13 
-23 DPRAPATR
+23 
-31 HPADVA
+31 
-37 VTVVGPDGL
+37 TVVDRDGL
-46 GELADALAGS
+46 GEFVGALSAS
-56 TARAVDTETVYEPR
+56 AARAMDTETVYEPR
-70 EVGVRGHVPQLRVIS
+70 YAGSRGRVPQLRVIS
-85 AATRSADGA
+85 AATRTPDGA
-94 ERAWVVDVA
+94 EHAWVVDVA
-103 RHDISDLAA
+103 SHELCELATALHEGLRLQDLAS
-112 ALHAGLGVP
+112 
-121 DLAADAWNATFD
+121 DAWNATFD
-133 DRVIDRHLVEPAR
+133 DRVIDTHLMEPAA
-146 AAGTSVGSLRWWDA
+146 AAGAAVGSLRWWDA

-204 NGSLSDAQVTYA
+204 NGPLSDSQVAYA

-224 WVSDV
+224 WVSDK
-229 LRRQLAETGLSAVCR
+229 LREGLRDAGLEEVCR
-244 LEQEA
+244 LEQAA

-262 FDVDGWEAELEAL
+262 FDVQGWEAELAEL
-275 ADQRTDVLTRL
+275 ASRRVEVLTHL
-286 AEMTGGGQGDL
+286 AELTGGGQGDL
-297 FGSGLEPNWNPDSEA
+297 FGGGLEPSWNPDSEQ

-322 AAEVAAWTSKTDGRS
+322 AHEVETWTAKTDGRA

-350 LAGIGGELCRALLA
+350 LAGIGGELCSALLA

-369 KTLGTYGHTMR
+369 KTLSTYGHTMA
-380 EHLWPDGRLHP
+380 EHLWDDGRLHP

-420 YIKPP
+420 YMKPP

-447 GDDGLRTAF
+447 GDDGLRSAF

-465 TAERMFGVSMDGPAG
+465 TAERMFGVRLDGPAG
-480 LAALDRTR
+480 LAALDRPR

-522 TSRQEADAL
+522 TSRGEADAL
-531 IEAYLAAYP
+531 IEAYLSAYP
-540 GIAQWVDER
+540 GIAHWVDER

-556 ANASLDADWQLT
+556 AATSLDADWPLT
-568 LRLHSLWPRTDH
+568 LRLGALWPRTDD
-580 ARRALRNQQRRHH
+580 ARRTLRSQQRRHH
-593 SAEEVLQA
+593 SAEEVHEALLA
-601 VLGAERAD
+601 ADRAGAIDPGRFA
-609 ALGDTGPAVGAGT
+609 GGPT
-622 GFSDASAAGEAA
+622 I
-634 GPGAGHANEH
+634 
-644 LVQRTSGRPAA
+644 
-655 GSAVGLG
+655 GLS
-662 EPGVAEVAW
+662 EIDVAEVAW

-684 GSPLSFSSRT
+684 GSPLSFSSHT

-702 TFSADWV
+702 TFSVDWV
-709 LGEAAAVVGCSAKAR
+709 LGEAAAVVGCSTKPR
-724 PAEVW
+724 PADVW
-729 QRVLARFDLAPPQ
+729 RRVLARFDLAPPT
-742 ASAGGTLRPAVE
+742 AVAGGTLRPAVD
-754 KVLEDRHLRRA
+754 KVLEQRHLRRA
-765 VVDEV
+765 VIDEV
-770 GASMGQDD
+770 GVVMGDAD
-778 QRFLLQRALHT
+778 QQFLLRRALHT

-817 LHEILARY
+817 LSEVLAHY
-825 PDAKAV
+825 PTADAV

-844 PEAPAVAA
+844 ADARAIAA
-852 EVKAALEA
+852 DVKSALEA

-868 VPTVADTDIRSSL
+868 VPTVADTDIRTSL
-881 SETAIITEIG
+881 SETSIVEQIG

>member
-1 MDPAAETAAADG
+1 MDRAADVAAAETDI
-13 AHSATEARRL
+13 RRL
-23 DPRAPATR
+23 DPRPAPTKD
-31 HPADVA
+31 PAAVP
-37 VTVVGPDGL
+37 VTVVGRDNL
-46 GELADALAGS
+46 GEFVDALRGS
-56 TARAVDTETVYEPR
+56 AARAVDTETVYEPR
-70 EVGVRGHVPQLRVIS
+70 ELGSRGKVPQLRVIS
-85 AATRSADGA
+85 AATRAPDGT
-94 ERAWVVDVA
+94 ECAWVVDVA
-103 RHDISDLAA
+103 QHNGPELAT
-112 ALHAGLGVP
+112 ALHEGLRVP
-121 DLAADAWNATFD
+121 DLASDAWNATFD
-133 DRVIDRHLVEPAR
+133 DRVIDTHLMEPAA
-146 AAGTSVGSLRWWDA
+146 AAGAAVGSLRWWDA

-204 NGSLSDAQVTYA
+204 DAMLSDRQVAYA

-224 WVSDV
+224 WVSEV
-229 LRRQLAETGLSAVCR
+229 LRDRLREAELEEVCR
-244 LEQEA
+244 LEQAA

-262 FDVDGWEAELEAL
+262 FDVQGWEAELAELAARRVEVLTHL
-275 ADQRTDVLTRL
+275 ADL
-286 AEMTGGGQGDL
+286 TGGGQADL
-297 FGSGLEPNWNPDSEA
+297 FGGGLEPNWNPDSEQ
-312 QARDVLNRFA
+312 QARDVLNRFTA
-322 AAEVAAWTSKTDGRS
+322 DRVEAWTAKTDGRA
-337 RPLAPTDS
+337 RALVPTDS

-350 LAGIGGELCRALLA
+350 LAGIGGELCTSLLA

-369 KTLGTYGHTMR
+369 KTLSTYGHTMG

-420 YIKPP
+420 YMKPP

-447 GDDGLRTAF
+447 GDEGLRTAF
-456 EQGLDIHTA
+456 ERGHDIHTA
-465 TAERMFGVSMDGPAG
+465 TAERMFGVQMDGPAG
-480 LAALDRTR
+480 LGALDRPR

-522 TSRQEADAL
+522 TSRGEADAL
-531 IEAYLAAYP
+531 IKAYLGAYP
-540 GIAQWVDER
+540 GIARWVDER
-549 DRFIGHF
+549 DRFIGRF
-556 ANASLDADWQLT
+556 AATSLDADWPLT
-568 LRLHSLWPRTDH
+568 LQLHGLWPRTDA

-593 SAEEVLQA
+593 SAEEVHEA
-601 VLGAERAD
+601 VLLAEQAAAID
-609 ALGDTGPAVGAGT
+609 AGRFAH
-622 GFSDASAAGEAA
+622 SGEID
-634 GPGAGHANEH
+634 
-644 LVQRTSGRPAA
+644 LRDVD
-655 GSAVGLG
+655 
-662 EPGVAEVAW
+662 VAEVAW

-684 GSPLSFSSRT
+684 GSPLTFSSRT

-702 TFSADWV
+702 TFSVDWV
-709 LGEAAAVVGCSAKAR
+709 LGEAAAVVGCSTKPR

-729 QRVLARFDLAPPQ
+729 RRVLERFEIAPPTT
-742 ASAGGTLRPAVE
+742 SSGGALRPAVD
-754 KVLEDRHLRRA
+754 KVLEQRHVRRA

-770 GASMGQDD
+770 GVSMGEAD

-817 LHEILARY
+817 LGEILAKY
-825 PDAKAV
+825 PNAVAV

-844 PEAPAVAA
+844 HDAA
-852 EVKAALEA
+852 AIASDVKASLEA
-860 AMSRWCPD
+860 AMSRWCLD

-881 SETAIITEIG
+881 SETSILEQID

>member
-1 MDPAAETAAADG
+1 MDVVSDLADTR
-13 AHSATEARRL
+13 ADNHWL
-23 DPRAPATR
+23 DPRPEPTRDPAQV
-31 HPADVA
+31 P
-37 VTVVGPDGL
+37 VTVVDGDSL
-46 GELADALAGS
+46 GDFVDALSAS
-56 TARAVDTETVYEPR
+56 AARAVDTETDFEPR
-70 EVGVRGHVPQLRVIS
+70 DAETRGLVPKLRVIS
-85 AATRSADGA
+85 AATRSPDGA
-94 ERAWVVDVA
+94 ERAWVVDVG
-103 RHDISDLAA
+103 RHDLVELAT
-112 ALHAGLGVP
+112 ALHEGLRVP
-121 DLAADAWNATFD
+121 DLASDAWNATFD
-133 DRVIDRHLVEPAR
+133 DRVIDTHLMEPAA
-146 AAGTSVGSLRWWDA
+146 AAGAAVRSLRWWDA

-198 QLSYSA
+198 QFSFGA
-204 NGSLSDAQVTYA
+204 NGPLSDRQIAYA

-224 WVSDV
+224 WVSGV
-229 LRRQLAETGLSAVCR
+229 LREGLREAGLEEVCR
-244 LEQEA
+244 LEQAA

-262 FDVDGWEAELEAL
+262 FDANGWEAELDEL
-275 ADQRTDVLTRL
+275 ASRRADVLTRL
-286 AEMTGGGQGDL
+286 AELTGGGQGDL
-297 FGSGLEPNWNPDSEA
+297 FGAGLEPNWNPDSEQ
-312 QARDVLNRFA
+312 QARDALNRFA
-322 AAEVAAWTSKTDGRS
+322 ADQVEAWTAKTDGRS
-337 RPLAPTDS
+337 RPLVPTDS

-350 LAGIGGELCRALLA
+350 LAGIGGELCNALLT

-380 EHLWPDGRLHP
+380 EHLWRDGRLHP

-420 YIKPP
+420 YMKPP

-447 GDDGLRTAF
+447 GDEGLRAAF
-456 EQGLDIHTA
+456 TQGLDIHTA
-465 TAERMFGVSMDGPAG
+465 TAERMFGVNMDGPAG

-522 TSRQEADAL
+522 TSRGEADAL
-531 IEAYLAAYP
+531 IEAYLDAYP
-540 GIAQWVDER
+540 GVAQWVDER

-556 ANASLDADWQLT
+556 AATSLDADWPLT
-568 LRLHSLWPRTDH
+568 LRLGALWPRTDD
-580 ARRALRNQQRRHH
+580 ARRTLRNQQRRHH
-593 SAEEVLQA
+593 SAEEVHEALLA
-601 VLGAERAD
+601 AERA
-609 ALGDTGPAVGAGT
+609 AAIGTNRFSGGPTISLSEV
-622 GFSDASAAGEAA
+622 DI
-634 GPGAGHANEH
+634 
-644 LVQRTSGRPAA
+644 
-655 GSAVGLG
+655 
-662 EPGVAEVAW
+662 AEVAW

-684 GSPLSFSSRT
+684 GSPLSFCSHT

-709 LGEAAAVVGCSAKAR
+709 LGEAAAVVGCSAKPR
-724 PAEVW
+724 PTEVW
-729 QRVLARFDLAPPQ
+729 HRVLARFDLAPP
-742 ASAGGTLRPAVE
+742 SAPAGSTLRPAVD
-754 KVLEDRHLRRA
+754 KMLEQRHLRRA
-765 VVDEV
+765 VIDEV
-770 GASMGQDD
+770 GVAMGDAD
-778 QRFLLQRALHT
+778 QHFLLRRALHT

-799 NAPIQGGVA
+799 NAPVQGGVA

-817 LHEILARY
+817 LHEVLAQY
-825 PDAKAV
+825 PTADAV
-831 QTVHDSVVIECDE
+831 QTVHDSVVIECDKAD
-844 PEAPAVAA
+844 APAIAA
-852 EVKAALEA
+852 DVKAALEA
-860 AMSRWCPD
+860 AMSHWCPD
-868 VPTVADTDIRSSL
+868 VPTRADTDIRSSL
-881 SETAIITEIG
+881 SETSILEHIS

>member
-1 MDPAAETAAADG
+1 MDAATDLARTSADV
-13 AHSATEARRL
+13 RRL
-23 DPRAPATR
+23 DPRPEASRDPAQVPITI
-31 HPADVA
+31 
-37 VTVVGPDGL
+37 VGSDGL
-46 GELADALAGS
+46 GDFVDELRAS
-56 TARAVDTETVYEPR
+56 TARAMDTETDFEPR
-70 EVGVRGHVPQLRVIS
+70 QAETRGHVPKLRVIS
-85 AATRSADGA
+85 AATRARDGT
-94 ERAWVVDVA
+94 ERAWVVDVG
-103 RHDISDLAA
+103 RHDLIELAT
-112 ALHAGLGVP
+112 ALHEGLRLP
-121 DLAADAWNATFD
+121 DLASDAWNATFD
-133 DRVIDRHLVEPAR
+133 DRVIDTHLMEPAA
-146 AAGTSVGSLRWWDA
+146 AAGAAVGSLRWWDA

-198 QLSYSA
+198 QFSFGA
-204 NGSLSDAQVTYA
+204 NGPLSDRQVAYA

-224 WVSDV
+224 WVSEV
-229 LRRQLAETGLSAVCR
+229 LREGLRDAGLEEVCR
-244 LEQEA
+244 LEQAA

-262 FDVDGWEAELEAL
+262 FDVQGWETELAELASRRVE
-275 ADQRTDVLTRL
+275 VLTHL
-286 AEMTGGGQGDL
+286 AELTGGGQGDL
-297 FGSGLEPNWNPDSEA
+297 FGGGLEPSWNPDSEQ
-312 QARDVLNRFA
+312 QAREVLNRFA
-322 AAEVAAWTSKTDGRS
+322 SDEVEAWTTKTDGRA
-337 RPLAPTDS
+337 RQLAPTDS

-350 LAGIGGELCRALLA
+350 LAGIGGELCSALLT

-380 EHLWPDGRLHP
+380 EHLWRDGRLHP

-420 YIKPP
+420 YMKPP

-447 GDDGLRTAF
+447 GDGGLRAAF

-465 TAERMFGVSMDGPAG
+465 TAERMFGVRLDGPAG
-480 LAALDRTR
+480 LAALDRPR

-522 TSRQEADAL
+522 TSRGEADAL
-531 IEAYLAAYP
+531 IKAYLDAYP

-556 ANASLDADWQLT
+556 AATSLDADWPLT
-568 LRLHSLWPRTDH
+568 LRLGALWPRTDD
-580 ARRALRNQQRRHH
+580 ARRTLRGQQRRHH
-593 SAEEVLQA
+593 SVEEVHEALLA
-601 VLGAERAD
+601 VERAAAID
-609 ALGDTGPAVGAGT
+609 ADRVAGGPAI
-622 GFSDASAAGEAA
+622 SLSEID
-634 GPGAGHANEH
+634 
-644 LVQRTSGRPAA
+644 
-655 GSAVGLG
+655 
-662 EPGVAEVAW
+662 VAEVAW

-684 GSPLSFSSRT
+684 GSPLSFCSHT

-709 LGEAAAVVGCSAKAR
+709 LGEAAAVVGCSTKPR
-724 PAEVW
+724 PTEVW
-729 QRVLARFDLAPPQ
+729 RRVLARFDLAPPS
-742 ASAGGTLRPAVE
+742 APAGGTLRPAVN
-754 KVLEDRHLRRA
+754 KVLEQRHLRRA
-765 VVDEV
+765 VIDEV
-770 GASMGQDD
+770 GVAMGDAD
-778 QRFLLQRALHT
+778 QQFLLGRALHT

-817 LHEILARY
+817 LGEVLARY
-825 PDAKAV
+825 PAADAV

-844 PEAPAVAA
+844 AEAPAIAA
-852 EVKAALEA
+852 DVKAALEA
-860 AMSRWCPD
+860 AMSHWCPD
-868 VPTVADTDIRSSL
+868 VPTRADTDIRSSL
-881 SETAIITEIG
+881 SETSIIEHIG

>member
-1 MDPAAETAAADG
+1 MPI
-13 AHSATEARRL
+13 
-23 DPRAPATR
+23 
-31 HPADVA
+31 
-37 VTVVGPDGL
+37 TVVGRDEL
-46 GELADALAGS
+46 GDFVDALRAS
-56 TARAVDTETVYEPR
+56 TARAMDTETDFEPR
-70 EVGVRGHVPQLRVIS
+70 EAETRGRVPKLRVIS
-85 AATRSADGA
+85 AATRDAGGT
-94 ERAWVVDVA
+94 ERAWVVDIG
-103 RHDISDLAA
+103 RHDQVELAT
-112 ALHAGLGVP
+112 ALHEGLRVP
-121 DLAADAWNATFD
+121 DLASDAWNATFD
-133 DRVIDRHLVEPAR
+133 DQVIDTHLMEPAM
-146 AAGTSVGSLRWWDA
+146 AAGAAVGSLRWWDA

-198 QLSYSA
+198 QFSFGA
-204 NGSLSDAQVTYA
+204 NGPLSDRQVAYA

-224 WVSDV
+224 WVSHV
-229 LRRQLAETGLSAVCR
+229 LREGLRDAGLEEVCR
-244 LEQEA
+244 LEQAA

-262 FDVDGWEAELEAL
+262 FDVQGWEAELAEL
-275 ADQRTDVLTRL
+275 ASRRAEVLTQL
-286 AEMTGGGQGDL
+286 AELTGGGQGDL
-297 FGSGLEPNWNPDSEA
+297 FGGGLEPSWNPDSEQ

-322 AAEVAAWTSKTDGRS
+322 ADEVEAWTTKTDGRA

-350 LAGIGGELCRALLA
+350 LAGIGGELCSTLLA

-369 KTLGTYGHTMR
+369 KTLSTYGHTMA
-380 EHLWPDGRLHP
+380 EHLWADGRLHP

-420 YIKPP
+420 YMKPP

-447 GDDGLRTAF
+447 GDDGLRSAF

-465 TAERMFGVSMDGPAG
+465 TAERMFGVRLDGPAG
-480 LAALDRTR
+480 LAALDRPR

-522 TSRQEADAL
+522 TSRGEADAL
-531 IEAYLAAYP
+531 IEAYLSAYP
-540 GIAQWVDER
+540 GIAHWVDER

-556 ANASLDADWQLT
+556 AATSLDADWPLT
-568 LRLHSLWPRTDH
+568 LRLGALWPRTDD
-580 ARRALRNQQRRHH
+580 ARRTLRSQQRRHH
-593 SAEEVLQA
+593 SAEEVHEALLA
-601 VLGAERAD
+601 ADRAGAIDPGRFA
-609 ALGDTGPAVGAGT
+609 GGPT
-622 GFSDASAAGEAA
+622 I
-634 GPGAGHANEH
+634 
-644 LVQRTSGRPAA
+644 
-655 GSAVGLG
+655 GLS
-662 EPGVAEVAW
+662 EIDVAEVAW

-702 TFSADWV
+702 TFSVDWV
-709 LGEAAAVVGCSAKAR
+709 LGEAAAVVGCSTKPR

-729 QRVLARFDLAPPQ
+729 QRVLARFDLAPP
-742 ASAGGTLRPAVE
+742 AAAAGSALRPAVD
-754 KVLEDRHLRRA
+754 KVLEQRHLRRA
-765 VVDEV
+765 VIDEV
-770 GASMGQDD
+770 GVAMGEAD
-778 QRFLLQRALHT
+778 QQFLLRRALHT

-817 LHEILARY
+817 LSEVLAHY
-825 PDAKAV
+825 PTADAV

-844 PEAPAVAA
+844 ADARAIAA
-852 EVKAALEA
+852 DVKSALEA

-868 VPTVADTDIRSSL
+868 VPTVADTDIRTSL
-881 SETAIITEIG
+881 SETSILEQLG

>member
-1 MDPAAETAAADG
+1 MNVVSDLAGTRAD
-13 AHSATEARRL
+13 TRRL
-23 DPRAPATR
+23 DPRPSATR
-31 HPADVA
+31 DPAQVPL
-37 VTVVGPDGL
+37 TLVGHDDL
-46 GELADALAGS
+46 GDLVDALANS
-56 TARAVDTETVYEPR
+56 EARAVDTETVFEPR
-70 EVGVRGHVPQLRVIS
+70 DAAARGNVPQLRVIS
-85 AATRSADGA
+85 AATRDADGT
-94 ERAWVVDVA
+94 ERAWVVDVGT
-103 RHDISDLAA
+103 HDLVELAA
-112 ALHAGLGVP
+112 ALHEGLRVP
-121 DLAADAWNATFD
+121 DLASDAWNATFD
-133 DRVIDRHLVEPAR
+133 DRVIDTHLMEPAA
-146 AAGTSVGSLRWWDA
+146 AAGAMVGSLRWWDA

-186 YLGLSVEGKATT
+186 YLGLRVEGKATT
-198 QLSYSA
+198 QFSFGA
-204 NGSLSDAQVTYA
+204 NGPLSDRQVAYA

-224 WVSDV
+224 WVSTV
-229 LRRQLAETGLSAVCR
+229 LRERLAEAELDEVCR
-244 LEQEA
+244 LEQAA

-255 MERAGLP
+255 MERAGLA
-262 FDVDGWEAELEAL
+262 FDVDGWEAELDGL
-275 ADQRTDVLTRL
+275 ASRRADVLTRL
-286 AEMTGGGQGDL
+286 AELTGGGQGDL
-297 FGSGLEPNWNPDSEA
+297 FGGGLEPSWNPDSEQ

-322 AAEVAAWTSKTDGRS
+322 ADHVEAWTTKTDGRA
-337 RPLAPTDS
+337 RQLAPTDS

-350 LAGIGGELCRALLA
+350 LAGIGGELCRALLT

-380 EHLWPDGRLHP
+380 EHLWRDGRLHP

-420 YIKPP
+420 YMKPP

-447 GDDGLRTAF
+447 GDEGLRTAF
-456 EQGLDIHTA
+456 TKGLDIHTA
-465 TAERMFGVSMDGPAG
+465 TAERMFGVNMDGPAG
-480 LAALDRTR
+480 LGALDRTR

-522 TSRQEADAL
+522 TSRGEADAL
-531 IEAYLAAYP
+531 IKAYLDAYP

-556 ANASLDADWQLT
+556 SATSLDADWPLT
-568 LRLHSLWPRTDH
+568 LRLGALWPRTDD
-580 ARRALRNQQRRHH
+580 ARRTLRNQQRRHH
-593 SAEEVLQA
+593 SAEEVHEA
-601 VLGAERAD
+601 VLAAERAGAID
-609 ALGDTGPAVGAGT
+609 PSRFAGGPSIGL
-622 GFSDASAAGEAA
+622 
-634 GPGAGHANEH
+634 NEIDI
-644 LVQRTSGRPAA
+644 
-655 GSAVGLG
+655 
-662 EPGVAEVAW
+662 AEVAW

-676 APVVVRSD
+676 APVVVRAD
-684 GSPLSFSSRT
+684 GSPLSFSSHT

-709 LGEAAAVVGCSAKAR
+709 LGEAAAVVGCSTKPR

-729 QRVLARFDLAPPQ
+729 RRVLARFDLTPPSAPE
-742 ASAGGTLRPAVE
+742 GGALRPAVD
-754 KVLEDRHLRRA
+754 KVLEQRHLRRA
-765 VVDEV
+765 VIDEV
-770 GASMGQDD
+770 GVAMGDAD
-778 QRFLLQRALHT
+778 QQFLLRRALHT

-799 NAPIQGGVA
+799 NAPVQGGVA

-817 LHEILARY
+817 LHEVLAHY
-825 PDAKAV
+825 PTADAV

-844 PEAPAVAA
+844 ADAPAIAA
-852 EVKAALEA
+852 DVKAALEA

-868 VPTVADTDIRSSL
+868 VPTRADTDIRSSL
-881 SETAIITEIG
+881 SETSIIEQIT

>member
-1 MDPAAETAAADG
+1 VDPVTETAVADL
-13 AHSATEARRL
+13 ARAPADVRRL
-23 DPRAPATR
+23 DPRSDASRDPAQVPIT
-31 HPADVA
+31 A
-37 VTVVGPDGL
+37 VGHDSL
-46 GELADALAGS
+46 GEFVAALAAS
-56 TARAVDTETVYEPR
+56 TARAMDTETVYESR
-70 EVGVRGHVPQLRVIS
+70 DVGSRGDVPQLRVIS
-85 AATRSADGA
+85 AATRDCGGT

-103 RHDISDLAA
+103 HHDLRDLAT
-112 ALHAGLGVP
+112 ALHEGLRAP
-121 DLAADAWNATFD
+121 DLASDAWNATFD
-133 DRVIDRHLVEPAR
+133 DRVIDTHLMEPAA
-146 AAGTSVGSLRWWDA
+146 AAGAAVGSLRWWDA

-198 QLSYSA
+198 QFSYA
-204 NGSLSDAQVTYA
+204 ADGPLSDRQIAYA

-224 WVSDV
+224 WVSDE
-229 LRRQLAETGLSAVCR
+229 LRWRLTEAGLDEVCR
-244 LEQEA
+244 LEQAA

-262 FDVDGWEAELEAL
+262 FDADGWDAELAQLAL
-275 ADQRTDVLTRL
+275 RRTDVLTRL
-286 AEMTGGGQGDL
+286 AELTGGGQGDL
-297 FGSGLEPNWNPDSEA
+297 FGGGLEPRWNPDSEQ

-322 AAEVAAWTSKTDGRS
+322 SDHVEAWTTKTGGRS
-337 RPLAPTDS
+337 RLLLPTDS

-350 LAGIGGELCRALLA
+350 LAGIGGELCRALLT

-369 KTLGTYGHTMR
+369 KTLSTYGHTMA
-380 EHLWPDGRLHP
+380 EHLWADGRLHP

-396 VGTNTG
+396 VGTSTG

-420 YIKPP
+420 YVKPP

-465 TAERMFGVSMDGPAG
+465 TAERMFGVIMDGPAG
-480 LAALDRTR
+480 LSALDRPR

-509 AGLSRGLT
+509 TGLSRGLT

-522 TSRQEADAL
+522 TSRGEADAL
-531 IEAYLAAYP
+531 IKAYLDAYP

-556 ANASLDADWQLT
+556 AATSLDADWPLT
-568 LRLHSLWPRTDH
+568 LRLGALWPRTDN
-580 ARRALRNQQRRHH
+580 ARRALRGRQRRHH
-593 SAEEVLQA
+593 SAEEVHEALLA
-601 VLGAERAD
+601 VERAAAID
-609 ALGDTGPAVGAGT
+609 ADRVDDGPAI
-622 GFSDASAAGEAA
+622 SLSEID
-634 GPGAGHANEH
+634 
-644 LVQRTSGRPAA
+644 
-655 GSAVGLG
+655 
-662 EPGVAEVAW
+662 VAEVAW

-684 GSPLSFSSRT
+684 GSPLSFCSHT

-709 LGEAAAVVGCSAKAR
+709 LGEAAAVVGCSTKLR
-724 PAEVW
+724 PTEVW
-729 QRVLARFDLAPPQ
+729 RRVLARFDLAPP
-742 ASAGGTLRPAVE
+742 SAPTRETLRPAVNR
-754 KVLEDRHLRRA
+754 VLEQRHLRRA
-765 VVDEV
+765 VIDEV
-770 GASMGQDD
+770 GVAMGDAD
-778 QRFLLQRALHT
+778 QQFLLGRALHT

-817 LHEILARY
+817 LGEVLARY
-825 PDAKAV
+825 PAADAV

-844 PEAPAVAA
+844 ADAPAIAA
-852 EVKAALEA
+852 DVKAALEA

-868 VPTVADTDIRSSL
+868 VPTVADTDIRTSL
-881 SETAIITEIG
+881 SETSIVEQIG

>member
-1 MDPAAETAAADG
+1 VDLAADVADG
-13 AHSATEARRL
+13 RIDAQRL
-23 DPRAPATR
+23 DPRPVQTKD
-31 HPADVA
+31 PADVP
-37 VTVVGPDGL
+37 VSVVGPDGL
-46 GELADALAGS
+46 GDFVDALAASVG
-56 TARAVDTETVYEPR
+56 RAVDTETEYEPR
-70 EVGVRGHVPQLRVIS
+70 GVAPRGHVPRLRVIS
-85 AATRSADGA
+85 AATRAPDGT
-94 ERAWVVDVA
+94 ERAWVVDVTT
-103 RHDISDLAA
+103 HDLAELA
-112 ALHAGLGVP
+112 TALHDGLRVQ
-121 DLAADAWNATFD
+121 DLASDAWNATFD
-133 DRVIDRHLVEPAR
+133 DRVIDTYLMEPAI
-146 AAGTSVGSLRWWDA
+146 AAGAAVGSLRWWDA

-186 YLGLSVEGKATT
+186 YLGLRVEGKATT
-198 QLSYSA
+198 QLSFGA
-204 NGSLSDAQVTYA
+204 NGPLNDRQVAYA

-229 LRRQLAETGLSAVCR
+229 LRKRLREAGLEDVCR
-244 LEQEA
+244 LEQSA

-262 FDVDGWEAELEAL
+262 FDARGWEAELVEL
-275 ADQRTDVLTRL
+275 ATRRTEVLTQL
-286 AEMTGGGQGDL
+286 AELTGGGQGDL
-297 FGSGLEPNWNPDSEA
+297 FGGGLEPNWNPDSEL

-322 AAEVAAWTSKTDGRS
+322 ADRVEAWTLKTDGRA
-337 RPLAPTDS
+337 RPLSPTDS

-350 LAGIGGELCRALLA
+350 LAGIGGDICTALLA

-369 KTLGTYGHTMR
+369 KTLSTYGHTMS

-420 YIKPP
+420 YMKAP
-425 PGRVFVYSDLS
+425 PGRAFVYSDLS

-447 GDDGLRTAF
+447 SDEGLRAAF
-456 EQGLDIHTA
+456 IAGHDIHTA
-465 TAERMFGVSMDGPAG
+465 TAERMFGVQLSGPAG
-480 LAALDRTR
+480 LAALDRPR

-522 TSRQEADAL
+522 TSRGEADAL

-540 GIAQWVDER
+540 GIAAWVDER

-556 ANASLDADWQLT
+556 AATSLDADWPLS
-568 LRLHSLWPRTDH
+568 LRLGALWPRTDD
-580 ARRALRNQQRRHH
+580 ARRTLRNQQRRHH
-593 SAEEVLQA
+593 SAEEVHEA
-601 VLGAERAD
+601 VAAVERAEAID
-609 ALGDTGPAVGAGT
+609 AGRFAQGPQI
-622 GFSDASAAGEAA
+622 DLRDI
-634 GPGAGHANEH
+634 N
-644 LVQRTSGRPAA
+644 
-655 GSAVGLG
+655 
-662 EPGVAEVAW
+662 VAEVAW

-702 TFSADWV
+702 TFSVDWV
-709 LGEAAAVVGCSAKAR
+709 LGEAAAVVGCSAKSR

-729 QRVLARFDLAPPQ
+729 RRVLQRFELAPP
-742 ASAGGTLRPAVE
+742 SVPTGGTLRPAVE
-754 KVLEDRHLRRA
+754 KVLEQRHLRRA
-765 VVDEV
+765 VIDEV
-770 GASMGQDD
+770 GVAMGDAD
-778 QRFLLQRALHT
+778 QQFLLQRALHT

-817 LHEILARY
+817 LGDVLAQF
-825 PDAKAV
+825 PTAVAV

-844 PEAPAVAA
+844 PDAPAIAA
-852 EVKAALEA
+852 DVKATLEA
-860 AMSRWCPD
+860 AMSHWCPD

-881 SETAIITEIG
+881 SETSILKQIS

>member
-1 MDPAAETAAADG
+1 MP
-13 AHSATEARRL
+13 
-23 DPRAPATR
+23 
-31 HPADVA
+31 
-37 VTVVGPDGL
+37 VTVVSPDGL
-46 GELADALAGS
+46 GDLVDALCAS
-56 TARAVDTETVYEPR
+56 AARALDTETDFEPR
-70 EVGVRGHVPQLRVIS
+70 ETETRGHVPKLRVIS
-85 AATRSADGA
+85 AATRDADGT

-103 RHDISDLAA
+103 MHHMCELAT
-112 ALHAGLGVP
+112 ALHEGLRVP

-133 DRVIDRHLVEPAR
+133 DRVIDIHLMEPAADSG
-146 AAGTSVGSLRWWDA
+146 AAAGSLRWWDA

-198 QLSYSA
+198 QFSFGA
-204 NGSLSDAQVTYA
+204 NGPLSDTQVAYA

-224 WVSDV
+224 WVSEV
-229 LRRQLAETGLSAVCR
+229 LRAELAEAGLDEVCR
-244 LEQEA
+244 LEQAA

-262 FDVDGWEAELEAL
+262 FDVDGWEAELSQL
-275 ADQRTDVLTRL
+275 AVRRTEVLTRL
-286 AEMTGGGQGDL
+286 AELTGGGQADL
-297 FGSGLEPNWNPDSEA
+297 FSESLQPNWNPDSEL
-312 QARDVLNRFA
+312 QAREVLNRFA
-322 AAEVAAWTSKTDGRS
+322 AGHVQAWTTTTEGRP

-350 LAGIGGELCRALLA
+350 LAGIGGEICDTMLT

-369 KTLGTYGHTMR
+369 KTLSTYGRTMG

-420 YIKPP
+420 YMKPP

-465 TAERMFGVSMDGPAG
+465 TAERMFGVQLDGPAG
-480 LAALDRTR
+480 LASLDRPR

-522 TSRQEADAL
+522 TSRDEADEL

-540 GIAQWVDER
+540 GIAHWVDER
-549 DRFIGHF
+549 DRFIAHF
-556 ANASLDADWQLT
+556 ASSELDPDWALT
-568 LRLHSLWPRTDH
+568 LRLHSLWPRTDD

-593 SAEEVLQA
+593 SAEEVCDA
-601 VLGAERAD
+601 VLGVARAAAID
-609 ALGDTGPAVGAGT
+609 AARSVGGPAI
-622 GFSDASAAGEAA
+622 SLSEID
-634 GPGAGHANEH
+634 
-644 LVQRTSGRPAA
+644 
-655 GSAVGLG
+655 
-662 EPGVAEVAW
+662 VAEVAW

-684 GSPLSFSSRT
+684 GTPVSFSSRT

-702 TFSADWV
+702 TFSTDWV

-724 PAEVW
+724 PAEAW
-729 QRVLARFDLAPPQ
+729 RRVLARFDLAPPTV
-742 ASAGGTLRPAVE
+742 AAGEPRRPTVE
-754 KVLEDRHLRRA
+754 KVLEDRQLRRA

-770 GASMGQDD
+770 GVSMGHDD

-799 NAPIQGGVA
+799 NAPVQGGVA

-817 LHEILARY
+817 LHELLARY
-825 PDAKAV
+825 PTADAV

-844 PEAPAVAA
+844 QDAPALAI
-852 EVKAALEA
+852 EVKEALEA
-860 AMSRWCPD
+860 AMSHWCPD
-868 VPTVADTDIRSSL
+868 VPTRADTDLRTSL
-881 SETAIITEIG
+881 SETSIVKQIG

>member
-1 MDPAAETAAADG
+1 M
-13 AHSATEARRL
+13 
-23 DPRAPATR
+23 
-31 HPADVA
+31 
-37 VTVVGPDGL
+37 
-46 GELADALAGS
+46 
-56 TARAVDTETVYEPR
+56 DTETDFEPR
-70 EVGVRGHVPQLRVIS
+70 EAETRGHVPKLRVIS
-85 AATRSADGA
+85 AATRARDGT
-94 ERAWVVDVA
+94 ERAWVVDVGG
-103 RHDISDLAA
+103 HDLVELAM
-112 ALHAGLGVP
+112 ALHEGLRVP
-121 DLAADAWNATFD
+121 DLASDAWNATFD
-133 DRVIDRHLVEPAR
+133 DRVIDTHLMEPAA
-146 AAGTSVGSLRWWDA
+146 AAGAAVGSLRWWDA

-198 QLSYSA
+198 QFSFGA
-204 NGSLSDAQVTYA
+204 NGPLSDRQVAYA

-224 WVSDV
+224 WVSTV
-229 LRRQLAETGLSAVCR
+229 LRERLAEAGLEEVCR
-244 LEQEA
+244 LEQDA

-262 FDVDGWEAELEAL
+262 FDVQGWEAELAEL
-275 ADQRTDVLTRL
+275 ASRRVEVLTHL
-286 AEMTGGGQGDL
+286 AELTGGGQGDL
-297 FGSGLEPNWNPDSEA
+297 FGGGLEPSWNPDSEQ
-312 QARDVLNRFA
+312 QARGVLNRFA
-322 AAEVAAWTSKTDGRS
+322 AGEVEAWTTKTDGRA

-350 LAGIGGELCRALLA
+350 LAGIGGELCSTLLA

-369 KTLGTYGHTMR
+369 KTLSTYGHTMA
-380 EHLWPDGRLHP
+380 EHLWADGRLHP

-420 YIKPP
+420 YIKSP

-447 GDDGLRTAF
+447 GDEGLRTAF

-465 TAERMFGVSMDGPAG
+465 TAERMFGVQLDGPAG
-480 LAALDRTR
+480 LAALDRPR

-522 TSRQEADAL
+522 TSRAEADEL
-531 IEAYLAAYP
+531 IEAYLDAYP
-540 GIAQWVDER
+540 GIAAWVDER

-556 ANASLDADWQLT
+556 AATELDADWQLT
-568 LRLHSLWPRTDH
+568 LRLGQLWPRTDE

-593 SAEEVLQA
+593 SAEEVHDA
-601 VLGAERAD
+601 VLA
-609 ALGDTGPAVGAGT
+609 
-622 GFSDASAAGEAA
+622 SSSAAAIDA
-634 GPGAGHANEH
+634 GRLRGDGGALIGD
-644 LVQRTSGRPAA
+644 VK
-655 GSAVGLG
+655 
-662 EPGVAEVAW
+662 VAEVAW
-671 ALSFA
+671 ALSFS

-702 TFSADWV
+702 TFSVDWV
-709 LGEAAAVVGCSAKAR
+709 LGEAAAVVGCSTKPR

-729 QRVLARFDLAPPQ
+729 RRVLQRFELAPPDP
-742 ASAGGTLRPAVE
+742 ASAGTLRPAVE
-754 KVLEDRHLRRA
+754 KLLEQRHLRRA

-770 GASMGQDD
+770 GVSMGLAD
-778 QRFLLQRALHT
+778 QQFLLQRALHT

-799 NAPIQGGVA
+799 NAPVQGGVA

-817 LHEILARY
+817 LASVLARY
-825 PDAKAV
+825 PSAAAV
-831 QTVHDSVVIECDE
+831 QTVHDSVVVECDE
-844 PEAPAVAA
+844 SEARALAV
-852 EVKAALEA
+852 EVKQALED

-868 VPTVADTDIRSSL
+868 VPTRADTDLRTSL
-881 SETAIITEIG
+881 SETSILDQIG

>member
-1 MDPAAETAAADG
+1 MDAATDVARTPADLL
-13 AHSATEARRL
+13 RL
-23 DPRAPATR
+23 DPRPEASRDPAQV
-31 HPADVA
+31 PI
-37 VTVVGPDGL
+37 TVVSRDQL
-46 GELADALAGS
+46 GAFVDALSAS
-56 TARAVDTETVYEPR
+56 AARAVDTETDFEPR
-70 EVGVRGHVPQLRVIS
+70 DAETRGLVPKLRVIS
-85 AATRSADGA
+85 AATRSPDGV
-94 ERAWVVDVA
+94 ERAWVVDVG
-103 RHDISDLAA
+103 RHDLVELAT
-112 ALHAGLGVP
+112 ALHEGLRVP
-121 DLAADAWNATFD
+121 DLASDAWNATFD
-133 DRVIDRHLVEPAR
+133 DRVIDTHLMEPAA
-146 AAGTSVGSLRWWDA
+146 AAGAAVGSLRWWDA

-198 QLSYSA
+198 QFSFGA
-204 NGSLSDAQVTYA
+204 DGPLSDRQVAYA

-224 WVSDV
+224 WVSDE
-229 LRRQLAETGLSAVCR
+229 LRRRLAEEGLERVCR
-244 LEQEA
+244 LEQAA

-262 FDVDGWEAELEAL
+262 FDADGWEAELDGL
-275 ADQRTDVLTRL
+275 ASRRADVLTRL
-286 AEMTGGGQGDL
+286 AELTGGGQGDL
-297 FGSGLEPNWNPDSEA
+297 FGDGLEPNWNPDSEQ

-322 AAEVAAWTSKTDGRS
+322 ADQVQAWTTKTDGRA
-337 RPLAPTDS
+337 RQLAPTDS

-350 LAGIGGELCRALLA
+350 LAGIGGELCDALLT

-380 EHLWPDGRLHP
+380 EHMWPDGRLHP

-420 YIKPP
+420 YMKPP
-425 PGRVFVYSDLS
+425 PERVFVYSDLS

-447 GDDGLRTAF
+447 SDEGLRTAF
-456 EQGLDIHTA
+456 TQGLDIHTA
-465 TAERMFGVSMDGPAG
+465 TAERMFGVNMDGPAG

-522 TSRQEADAL
+522 TSRGEADAL
-531 IEAYLAAYP
+531 IEAYLDAYP

-556 ANASLDADWQLT
+556 AATSLDADWPLT
-568 LRLHSLWPRTDH
+568 LRLGALWPRTDD
-580 ARRALRNQQRRHH
+580 ARRTLRNQQRRHH
-593 SAEEVLQA
+593 SAEEVHEALLA
-601 VLGAERAD
+601 AERAAAIGTD
-609 ALGDTGPAVGAGT
+609 RFSGGPT
-622 GFSDASAAGEAA
+622 ISLSEIDI
-634 GPGAGHANEH
+634 
-644 LVQRTSGRPAA
+644 
-655 GSAVGLG
+655 
-662 EPGVAEVAW
+662 AEVAW

-684 GSPLSFSSRT
+684 GSPLSFRSHT

-709 LGEAAAVVGCSAKAR
+709 LGEAAAVVGCSAKPR

-729 QRVLARFDLAPPQ
+729 RRVLARFDLAPP
-742 ASAGGTLRPAVE
+742 SAPAGATLRPAVD
-754 KVLEDRHLRRA
+754 KLLEQRHLRRA
-765 VVDEV
+765 VIDEV
-770 GASMGQDD
+770 GVAMGDAD
-778 QRFLLQRALHT
+778 QHFLLRRALHT

-799 NAPIQGGVA
+799 NAPVQGGVA

-817 LHEILARY
+817 LHDVLAHY
-825 PDAKAV
+825 PTADAV
-831 QTVHDSVVIECDE
+831 QTVHDSVVIECDKAD
-844 PEAPAVAA
+844 APAIAVD
-852 EVKAALEA
+852 VKAALEA
-860 AMSRWCPD
+860 AMSHWCPD

-881 SETAIITEIG
+881 SETSIIEHIS

>member
-1 MDPAAETAAADG
+1 MDLADLMDDVAGADTALG
-13 AHSATEARRL
+13 RL
-23 DPRAPATR
+23 DPRPAPSRAPSEVPLR
-31 HPADVA
+31 
-37 VTVVGPDGL
+37 VVNRGDL
-46 GELADALAGS
+46 GDFVDALASS
-56 TARAVDTETVYEPR
+56 TARAVDTETVYKPYEASPR
-70 EVGVRGHVPQLRVIS
+70 GEVPQLRVIS
-85 AATRSADGA
+85 AATRASDGA
-94 ERAWVVDVA
+94 EHAWVVDVVA
-103 RHDISDLAA
+103 HDLRELATA
-112 ALHAGLGVP
+112 MHAGLRVR
-121 DLAADAWNATFD
+121 DLASDAWNATFD
-133 DRVIDRHLVEPAR
+133 DRVIDTHLMGPAA
-146 AAGTSVGSLRWWDA
+146 AAGAAVGSLRWWDA

-204 NGSLSDAQVTYA
+204 DQPLTDTQVAYA

-224 WVSDV
+224 WVSEV
-229 LRRQLAETGLSAVCR
+229 LRERLREAEVDEVCR
-244 LEQEA
+244 LEQGA

-262 FDVDGWEAELEAL
+262 FDADGWDAELAEL
-275 ADQRTDVLTRL
+275 ATRRESVLTRL
-286 AEMTGGGQGDL
+286 AELTGGGQADL
-297 FGSGLEPNWNPDSEA
+297 FGGGLEPSWNPDSEQ
-312 QARDVLNRFA
+312 QAREVLNRCA
-322 AAEVAAWTSKTDGRS
+322 VDEVAAWTTKTDGRS
-337 RPLAPTDS
+337 RPLVPTDS

-350 LAGIGGELCRALLA
+350 LAGIGGEICTALLS
-364 YRDLS
+364 YRDMS
-369 KTLGTYGHTMR
+369 KTLNTYGHTMR
-380 EHLWPDGRLHP
+380 DHLWTDGRLHP

-420 YIKPP
+420 HVKPL

-447 GDDGLRTAF
+447 SDEGLRTAF
-456 EQGLDIHTA
+456 ERGHDIHTA
-465 TAERMFGVSMDGPAG
+465 TAERMFGVQLDGPAG
-480 LAALDRTR
+480 LGALDRPR

-522 TSRQEADAL
+522 TSRDEADSL
-531 IEAYLAAYP
+531 IKAYLDAYP
-540 GIAQWVDER
+540 GIAAWVDER

-556 ANASLDADWQLT
+556 AATSLDADWPLT
-568 LRLHSLWPRTDH
+568 LRLHALWPLTDR
-580 ARRALRNQQRRHH
+580 ARRTLRGQQRRHH
-593 SAEEVLQA
+593 SAEEVHEAVLQA
-601 VLGAERAD
+601 ARAAAID
-609 ALGDTGPAVGAGT
+609 PSSLGDNGGIAVG
-622 GFSDASAAGEAA
+622 DIE
-634 GPGAGHANEH
+634 
-644 LVQRTSGRPAA
+644 
-655 GSAVGLG
+655 
-662 EPGVAEVAW
+662 VAEVAW

-676 APVVVRSD
+676 APVVVQAD
-684 GSPLSFSSRT
+684 GSPLSFCSRT

-702 TFSADWV
+702 TFSVDWV
-709 LGEAAAVVGCSAKAR
+709 LGEAAAVVGCSAKSR
-724 PAEVW
+724 PAQVW
-729 QRVLARFDLAPPQ
+729 RQVLSRHELTPPTAPSG
-742 ASAGGTLRPAVE
+742 AALRPAVD
-754 KVLEDRHLRRA
+754 KVLEQRSLRRA

-770 GASMGQDD
+770 GVSMGEAD
-778 QRFLLQRALHT
+778 QRFLLQRALHS

-825 PDAKAV
+825 PGAAAV
-831 QTVHDSVVIECDE
+831 QTVHDSIVIECDE
-844 PEAPAVAA
+844 REAAALSA

-881 SETAIITEIG
+881 SETSILEQLS

>member
-1 MDPAAETAAADG
+1 M
-13 AHSATEARRL
+13 
-23 DPRAPATR
+23 
-31 HPADVA
+31 
-37 VTVVGPDGL
+37 
-46 GELADALAGS
+46 
-56 TARAVDTETVYEPR
+56 DTETDFEPR
-70 EVGVRGHVPQLRVIS
+70 QAETRGHVPKLRVIS
-85 AATRSADGA
+85 AATRDAGGT
-94 ERAWVVDVA
+94 ERAWVVDVG
-103 RHDISDLAA
+103 RHDLVELAT
-112 ALHAGLGVP
+112 ALHEGLRVP
-121 DLAADAWNATFD
+121 DLASDAWNATFD
-133 DRVIDRHLVEPAR
+133 DRVIDTHLMEPAA
-146 AAGTSVGSLRWWDA
+146 AAGAAVGSLRWWDA

-198 QLSYSA
+198 QFSFGA
-204 NGSLSDAQVTYA
+204 NGPLSDRQVAYA

-224 WVSDV
+224 WVSKV
-229 LRRQLAETGLSAVCR
+229 LREGLRDAGLEEVCR
-244 LEQEA
+244 LEQAA

-262 FDVDGWEAELEAL
+262 FDVQGWEAELAEL
-275 ADQRTDVLTRL
+275 ASRRVEVLTHL
-286 AEMTGGGQGDL
+286 AELTGGGQGDL
-297 FGSGLEPNWNPDSEA
+297 FGGGLEPSWNPDSEQ

-322 AAEVAAWTSKTDGRS
+322 SDEVEAWTAKTDGRT

-350 LAGIGGELCRALLA
+350 LAGIGGELCSTLLA

-369 KTLGTYGHTMR
+369 KTLSTYGHTMA
-380 EHLWPDGRLHP
+380 EHLWDDGRLHP

-420 YIKPP
+420 YMKPS

-465 TAERMFGVSMDGPAG
+465 TAERMFGVRLDGPAG
-480 LAALDRTR
+480 LAALDRPR

-522 TSRQEADAL
+522 TSRGEADAL
-531 IEAYLAAYP
+531 IEAYLSAYP
-540 GIAQWVDER
+540 GIAHWVDER

-556 ANASLDADWQLT
+556 AATSLDADWPLT
-568 LRLHSLWPRTDH
+568 LRLGALWPRTDD
-580 ARRALRNQQRRHH
+580 ARRTLRSQQRRHH
-593 SAEEVLQA
+593 SAEEVHEALLA
-601 VLGAERAD
+601 AERAGAID
-609 ALGDTGPAVGAGT
+609 PGRFAGGPAI
-622 GFSDASAAGEAA
+622 
-634 GPGAGHANEH
+634 
-644 LVQRTSGRPAA
+644 
-655 GSAVGLG
+655 GLS
-662 EPGVAEVAW
+662 EIDVAEVAW

-684 GSPLSFSSRT
+684 GSPLSFSSHT

-702 TFSADWV
+702 TFSVDWV
-709 LGEAAAVVGCSAKAR
+709 LGEAAAVVGCSTKPR

-729 QRVLARFDLAPPQ
+729 RRVLARFDLAPPT
-742 ASAGGTLRPAVE
+742 AAAGGTLRAAVD
-754 KVLEDRHLRRA
+754 KVLEQRHLRRA
-765 VVDEV
+765 VIDEV
-770 GASMGQDD
+770 GVAMGDAD
-778 QRFLLQRALHT
+778 QQFLLRRALHT

-817 LHEILARY
+817 LSEALERY
-825 PDAKAV
+825 PTADAV

-844 PEAPAVAA
+844 AEAHAIAA
-852 EVKAALEA
+852 DVKSALEA

-868 VPTVADTDIRSSL
+868 VPTVADTDIRTSL
-881 SETAIITEIG
+881 SETSILEQLR

>member
-1 MDPAAETAAADG
+1 MPI
-13 AHSATEARRL
+13 
-23 DPRAPATR
+23 
-31 HPADVA
+31 
-37 VTVVGPDGL
+37 TVVGRDGL
-46 GELADALAGS
+46 GDFVDALCAS
-56 TARAVDTETVYEPR
+56 TARAMDTETDFEPR
-70 EVGVRGHVPQLRVIS
+70 EAETRGRVPKLRVIS
-85 AATRSADGA
+85 AATRDAGGT
-94 ERAWVVDVA
+94 ERAWVVDVG
-103 RHDISDLAA
+103 RHDLVELAT
-112 ALHAGLGVP
+112 ALHEGLRVP
-121 DLAADAWNATFD
+121 DLASDAWNATFD
-133 DRVIDRHLVEPAR
+133 DRVIDTHLMEPAT
-146 AAGTSVGSLRWWDA
+146 AAGAAVGSLRWWDA

-198 QLSYSA
+198 QFSFGA
-204 NGSLSDAQVTYA
+204 NGPLSDRQVAYA

-229 LRRQLAETGLSAVCR
+229 LRERLRDAGLEEVCR
-244 LEQEA
+244 LEQAA

-262 FDVDGWEAELEAL
+262 FDMQGWEAELADL
-275 ADQRTDVLTRL
+275 AARRTDVLTHL
-286 AEMTGGGQGDL
+286 AELTGGGQGDL
-297 FGSGLEPNWNPDSEA
+297 FGGGLEPSWNPDSEQ
-312 QARDVLNRFA
+312 QARGVLNRFA
-322 AAEVAAWTSKTDGRS
+322 ADEVEAWTTKTDGHA

-350 LAGIGGELCRALLA
+350 LAGIGGELCRALLT

-369 KTLGTYGHTMR
+369 KTLSTYGHTMA
-380 EHLWPDGRLHP
+380 EHLWADGRLHP

-420 YIKPP
+420 YMKPP

-447 GDDGLRTAF
+447 GDEGLRAAF

-465 TAERMFGVSMDGPAG
+465 TAERMFGVQLDGPAG
-480 LAALDRTR
+480 LAALDRPR

-522 TSRQEADAL
+522 TSRAEADEL
-531 IEAYLAAYP
+531 IEAYLDAYP
-540 GIAQWVDER
+540 GIAAWVDER

-556 ANASLDADWQLT
+556 AATELDADWQLT
-568 LRLHSLWPRTDH
+568 LRLGQLWPRTDE

-593 SAEEVLQA
+593 SAEEVHETL
-601 VLGAERAD
+601 L
-609 ALGDTGPAVGAGT
+609 
-622 GFSDASAAGEAA
+622 AA
-634 GPGAGHANEH
+634 GPAAVIDSSARGIAGRAAADVRDARPREAQGADVTDNS
-644 LVQRTSGRPAA
+644 LRDVD
-655 GSAVGLG
+655 
-662 EPGVAEVAW
+662 VAEVAW

-684 GSPLSFSSRT
+684 GSPLSFSSHT

-702 TFSADWV
+702 TFSVDWV
-709 LGEAAAVVGCSAKAR
+709 LGEAAAVVGCSTKPR
-724 PAEVW
+724 PAAVW
-729 QRVLARFDLAPPQ
+729 QRVLTRFDLAPPT
-742 ASAGGTLRPAVE
+742 AAAGSALRPAVD
-754 KVLEDRHLRRA
+754 KVLEQRHLRRA

-770 GASMGQDD
+770 GVSMGAAD
-778 QRFLLQRALHT
+778 QQFLLQRALHT

-799 NAPIQGGVA
+799 NAPVQGGVA

-817 LHEILARY
+817 LARVLARY
-825 PDAKAV
+825 PSAAAV

-844 PEAPAVAA
+844 SEARALAVR
-852 EVKAALEA
+852 VKQALED

-868 VPTVADTDIRSSL
+868 VPTRADTDLRTSL
-881 SETAIITEIG
+881 SETSILEQIG

>member
-1 MDPAAETAAADG
+1 M
-13 AHSATEARRL
+13 
-23 DPRAPATR
+23 
-31 HPADVA
+31 
-37 VTVVGPDGL
+37 
-46 GELADALAGS
+46 
-56 TARAVDTETVYEPR
+56 DTETDFEPR
-70 EVGVRGHVPQLRVIS
+70 EAETRGRVPKLRVIS
-85 AATRSADGA
+85 AATRAPDGT
-94 ERAWVVDVA
+94 ERAWVVDVG
-103 RHDISDLAA
+103 RHDLVDLAT
-112 ALHAGLGVP
+112 ALHEGVRVP
-121 DLAADAWNATFD
+121 DLASDAWNATFD
-133 DRVIDRHLVEPAR
+133 DRVIDTHLMEPAAGAG
-146 AAGTSVGSLRWWDA
+146 AAVGSLRWWDA

-198 QLSYSA
+198 QFSFGA
-204 NGSLSDAQVTYA
+204 NGPLSDRQVAYA

-229 LRRQLAETGLSAVCR
+229 LREGLRDAGLEEVCR
-244 LEQEA
+244 LEQAA

-262 FDVDGWEAELEAL
+262 FDVQGWEAELAEL
-275 ADQRTDVLTRL
+275 ASRRVEVLTQL
-286 AEMTGGGQGDL
+286 AELTGGGQGDL
-297 FGSGLEPNWNPDSEA
+297 FGGGLEPSWNPDSEQ

-322 AAEVAAWTSKTDGRS
+322 AHEVETWTTKTDGRT

-350 LAGIGGELCRALLA
+350 LAGIGGELCSALLA

-369 KTLGTYGHTMR
+369 KTLSTYGHTMA
-380 EHLWPDGRLHP
+380 EHLWADGRLHP

-420 YIKPP
+420 YMKPP

-447 GDDGLRTAF
+447 GDEGLRAAF

-465 TAERMFGVSMDGPAG
+465 TAERMFGVRLDGPAG
-480 LAALDRTR
+480 LAALDRPR

-522 TSRQEADAL
+522 TSRGEADAL
-531 IEAYLAAYP
+531 IDAYLSAYP
-540 GIAQWVDER
+540 GIAHWVDER

-556 ANASLDADWQLT
+556 AATSLDADWPLT
-568 LRLHSLWPRTDH
+568 LRLGALWPRTDD
-580 ARRALRNQQRRHH
+580 ARRTLRSQQRRHH
-593 SAEEVLQA
+593 SAEEVHEAL
-601 VLGAERAD
+601 LTTERAGAID
-609 ALGDTGPAVGAGT
+609 PGRFAGGPAI
-622 GFSDASAAGEAA
+622 
-634 GPGAGHANEH
+634 
-644 LVQRTSGRPAA
+644 
-655 GSAVGLG
+655 GLS
-662 EPGVAEVAW
+662 EIDVAEVAW

-684 GSPLSFSSRT
+684 GSPLSFSSHT

-702 TFSADWV
+702 TFSVDWV
-709 LGEAAAVVGCSAKAR
+709 LGEAAAVVGCSTKPR
-724 PAEVW
+724 PADVW
-729 QRVLARFDLAPPQ
+729 RQVLARFDLVPPT
-742 ASAGGTLRPAVE
+742 AAAGGMLRPAVD
-754 KVLEDRHLRRA
+754 KVLEQRHLRRA
-765 VVDEV
+765 VIDEV
-770 GASMGQDD
+770 GVAMGDAD
-778 QRFLLQRALHT
+778 QQFLLRRALHT

-817 LHEILARY
+817 LSEVLARY
-825 PDAKAV
+825 PTADAV

-844 PEAPAVAA
+844 ADAHAIAA
-852 EVKAALEA
+852 DVKSALEA

-868 VPTVADTDIRSSL
+868 VPTVADTDIRTSL
-881 SETAIITEIG
+881 SETSILEQIG

>member
-1 MDPAAETAAADG
+1 MATREPASVGVTEVG
-13 AHSATEARRL
+13 AH
-23 DPRAPATR
+23 
-31 HPADVA
+31 
-37 VTVVGPDGL
+37 GL
-46 GELADALAGS
+46 GELVDALAGS
-56 TARAVDTETVYEPR
+56 VARAVDTETVYESR
-70 EVGVRGHVPQLRVIS
+70 EVGSRGQVPQLRVIS
-85 AATRSADGA
+85 AATRSADGT
-94 ERAWVVDVA
+94 ERAWVIDVV
-103 RHDISDLAA
+103 RHDTGDLAA
-112 ALHAGLGVP
+112 AMHEGLGVP

-133 DRVIDRHLVEPAR
+133 DRVIDTNLIEPAR
-146 AAGTSVGSLRWWDA
+146 AAGASVNSLRWWDA

-204 NGSLSDAQVTYA
+204 NGSLSDAQVSYA

-229 LRRQLAETGLSAVCR
+229 LRERLSAAGLEETCR

-262 FDVDGWEAELEAL
+262 FDVDGWEAELGEL
-275 ADQRTDVLTRL
+275 AVRRTEVRTRL

-297 FGSGLEPNWNPDSEA
+297 FGGGLEPNWNPDSEV

-322 AAEVAAWTSKTDGRS
+322 ADQVRAWTAATDTEGRS
-337 RPLAPTDS
+337 RLLAPTDS

-350 LAGIGGELCRALLA
+350 LAGIGGDICETLLT

-369 KTLGTYGHTMR
+369 KTLGTYGRSMS
-380 EHLWPDGRLHP
+380 EHLRDDGRLHP

-420 YIKPP
+420 YMKPP

-447 GDDGLRTAF
+447 DDSDLRVAF

-465 TAERMFGVSMDGPAG
+465 TAERMFGVQLDGPAG
-480 LAALDRTR
+480 LAALDRPR

-522 TSRQEADAL
+522 TSRDEADAL

-540 GIAQWVDER
+540 GIARWVDER
-549 DRFIGHF
+549 DRFIAHF
-556 ANASLDADWQLT
+556 AATELDPDWPLT
-568 LRLHSLWPRTDH
+568 LRLHSLWPRTDE

-593 SAEEVLQA
+593 SAEEVHHA
-601 VLGAERAD
+601 VRQSGRRAAIDAGYASVEVEDELG
-609 ALGDTGPAVGAGT
+609 GAG
-622 GFSDASAAGEAA
+622 
-634 GPGAGHANEH
+634 GPD
-644 LVQRTSGRPAA
+644 
-655 GSAVGLG
+655 
-662 EPGVAEVAW
+662 VAEVAW

-676 APVVVRSD
+676 APVVVRGD
-684 GSPLSFSSRT
+684 GSPVSFSSHT

-709 LGEAAAVVGCSAKAR
+709 LGEAAAVVGCSAKSR

-729 QRVLARFDLAPPQ
+729 RRVLARFDLAPPTVPVGEQ
-742 ASAGGTLRPAVE
+742 LRPAVD
-754 KVLEDRHLRRA
+754 KALEDRHLRRA

-770 GASMGQDD
+770 GASMGDAD
-778 QRFLLQRALHT
+778 QQFLLRRALHT

-817 LHEILARY
+817 LHRILVRFPTA
-825 PDAKAV
+825 AAV

-844 PEAPAVAA
+844 HEAGVIGA

-860 AMSRWCPD
+860 AMSHWCPD
-868 VPTVADTDIRSSL
+868 VPTVADTDIRTSL
-881 SETAIITEIG
+881 SETSILEQIG

>member
-1 MDPAAETAAADG
+1 MDRAADV
-13 AHSATEARRL
+13 AVAKTDIRRL
-23 DPRAPATR
+23 DPRPAPTKD
-31 HPADVA
+31 PAAVP
-37 VTVVGPDGL
+37 VTVVSRADL
-46 GELADALAGS
+46 GEFVDALRGS
-56 TARAVDTETVYEPR
+56 AARAVDTETVYEPR
-70 EVGVRGHVPQLRVIS
+70 ESGPRGKVPQLRVIS
-85 AATRSADGA
+85 AATRAPDGT
-94 ERAWVVDVA
+94 ECAWVVDVA
-103 RHDISDLAA
+103 RHDGPELAT
-112 ALHAGLGVP
+112 ALHEGLRVP
-121 DLAADAWNATFD
+121 DLASDAWNATFD
-133 DRVIDRHLVEPAR
+133 DRVIDTHLMEPAA
-146 AAGTSVGSLRWWDA
+146 AAGAAVGSLRWWDA

-204 NGSLSDAQVTYA
+204 DAMLSDRQVAYA

-224 WVSDV
+224 WVSEV
-229 LRRQLAETGLSAVCR
+229 LRDRLREAELEEVCR
-244 LEQEA
+244 LEQAA

-262 FDVDGWEAELEAL
+262 FDVQGWEAELAEL
-275 ADQRTDVLTRL
+275 ASRRVEVLTHL
-286 AEMTGGGQGDL
+286 ANLTGGGQADL
-297 FGSGLEPNWNPDSEA
+297 FGGGLEPNWNPDSEQ
-312 QARDVLNRFA
+312 QARDVLSRFA
-322 AAEVAAWTSKTDGRS
+322 ADRVEAWTAKTDGRA
-337 RPLAPTDS
+337 RPLAATDS

-350 LAGIGGELCRALLA
+350 LAGIGGELCTALLA

-369 KTLGTYGHTMR
+369 KTLSTYGHTMG
-380 EHLWPDGRLHP
+380 EHLWSDGRLHP

-420 YIKPP
+420 YMKPS

-447 GDDGLRTAF
+447 GDEGLRAAF
-456 EQGLDIHTA
+456 ERGHDIHTA
-465 TAERMFGVSMDGPAG
+465 TAERMFGVQMDGPAG
-480 LAALDRTR
+480 LGALDRPR

-522 TSRQEADAL
+522 TSRGEADAL
-531 IEAYLAAYP
+531 IEAYLGAYT

-556 ANASLDADWQLT
+556 AATSLDADWPLT
-568 LRLHSLWPRTDH
+568 LQLHGLWPRTDG

-593 SAEEVLQA
+593 SAEEVHEA
-601 VLGAERAD
+601 VLLAEQAAAID
-609 ALGDTGPAVGAGT
+609 AGRFAQ
-622 GFSDASAAGEAA
+622 SGEID
-634 GPGAGHANEH
+634 
-644 LVQRTSGRPAA
+644 LRDVD
-655 GSAVGLG
+655 
-662 EPGVAEVAW
+662 VAEVAW

-684 GSPLSFSSRT
+684 GSPLTFSSRT

-702 TFSADWV
+702 TFSVDWV
-709 LGEAAAVVGCSAKAR
+709 LGEAAAVVGCSTKPR

-729 QRVLARFDLAPPQ
+729 RRVLQRFELAPPT
-742 ASAGGTLRPAVE
+742 ASSGGTLRPAVD
-754 KVLEDRHLRRA
+754 KVLEQRHVRRA

-770 GASMGQDD
+770 GVSMGEAD
-778 QRFLLQRALHT
+778 QHFLLQRALHT

-817 LHEILARY
+817 LGEVLEQYRSAV
-825 PDAKAV
+825 AV

-844 PEAPAVAA
+844 HDAVAIA
-852 EVKAALEA
+852 SDVKASLEA

-868 VPTVADTDIRSSL
+868 VPTVADTDIRTSL
-881 SETAIITEIG
+881 SETSILEQID

>member
-1 MDPAAETAAADG
+1 MDAVADLARAPADV
-13 AHSATEARRL
+13 RRL
-23 DPRAPATR
+23 DPRPEASRDPAR
-31 HPADVA
+31 VPI
-37 VTVVGPDGL
+37 TVVGRDGL
-46 GELADALAGS
+46 SDFVDALRAS
-56 TARAVDTETVYEPR
+56 TARALDTETDFEPR
-70 EVGVRGHVPQLRVIS
+70 QAESRGHVPKLRVIS
-85 AATRSADGA
+85 AATRARDGT
-94 ERAWVVDVA
+94 ERAWVVDVGG
-103 RHDISDLAA
+103 HDLMELAM
-112 ALHAGLGVP
+112 ALHEGLRVP
-121 DLAADAWNATFD
+121 DLASDAWNATFD
-133 DRVIDRHLVEPAR
+133 DRVIDTHLLEPAA
-146 AAGTSVGSLRWWDA
+146 AAGAAVGSLRWWDA

-198 QLSYSA
+198 QFSFGA
-204 NGSLSDAQVTYA
+204 NGPLSDRQVAYA

-224 WVSDV
+224 WVSTV
-229 LRRQLAETGLSAVCR
+229 LRERLAEAGLEEVCR
-244 LEQEA
+244 LEQDA

-262 FDVDGWEAELEAL
+262 FDVDGWEAELAEL
-275 ADQRTDVLTRL
+275 ATRRADVLTHL
-286 AEMTGGGQGDL
+286 AELTGGGQGDL
-297 FGSGLEPNWNPDSEA
+297 FGGGLEPSWNPDSEQ
-312 QARDVLNRFA
+312 QARGVLNRFA
-322 AAEVAAWTSKTDGRS
+322 ADEVEAWTTKTDGHA

-350 LAGIGGELCRALLA
+350 LAGIGGELCSTLLS

-369 KTLGTYGHTMR
+369 KTLSTYGHTMA
-380 EHLWPDGRLHP
+380 EHLWADGRLHP

-420 YIKPP
+420 YMKPP

-447 GDDGLRTAF
+447 GDEGLRTAF

-465 TAERMFGVSMDGPAG
+465 TAERMFGVRLDGPAG
-480 LAALDRTR
+480 LAALDRPR

-522 TSRQEADAL
+522 TSRDEADAL

-540 GIAQWVDER
+540 GIARWVDER
-549 DRFIGHF
+549 DRFIAHF
-556 ANASLDADWQLT
+556 AATELDPDWPLT
-568 LRLHSLWPRTDH
+568 LRLHSLWPRTDE
-580 ARRALRNQQRRHH
+580 ARRVLRNQQRRHH
-593 SAEEVLQA
+593 NAEEVHHA
-601 VLGAERAD
+601 VLLAERRSAIGVGHASAD
-609 ALGDTGPAVGAGT
+609 VDGQLGGT
-622 GFSDASAAGEAA
+622 GGSD
-634 GPGAGHANEH
+634 
-644 LVQRTSGRPAA
+644 
-655 GSAVGLG
+655 
-662 EPGVAEVAW
+662 VADVAW

-684 GSPLSFSSRT
+684 GSPVSFSSRT

-702 TFSADWV
+702 TFSTDWV
-709 LGEAAAVVGCSAKAR
+709 LGEAAAVVGCSAKDR

-729 QRVLARFDLAPPQ
+729 RRVLARFDLAPPT
-742 ASAGGTLRPAVE
+742 APADERLRPAAD

-770 GASMGQDD
+770 GASMGDDD
-778 QRFLLQRALHT
+778 QQFLLRRALHT

-817 LHEILARY
+817 VHRILTRFPSA
-825 PDAKAV
+825 AAV

-844 PEAPAVAA
+844 ADALAIAA
-852 EVKAALEA
+852 DVKSALEA

-868 VPTVADTDIRSSL
+868 VPTVADTDIRTSL
-881 SETAIITEIG
+881 SETSIVEQIE